1 MKKRIFKQGAALMLA
16 AALALPA
23 NVVPAEI
30 LDQKTGTEKPHI
42 VLNQEAPI
50 EKATDSNAKKEELT
64 GTKVEIPDR
73 KAEARQPHIML
84 NQENPI
90 EKATDSNAKQEKK
103 EEQIIYNTG
112 SFNVHVVSAED
123 FAKDLGDAYFEE
135 DGSYTINI
143 PEENPFFPYEV
154 QFTYDGKTENEWFM
168 NPEDSIEIDGHTF
181 YVSASFD
188 GTAVTQMTLD
198 VAGQEVVVYPKEK
211 EFTDGDGVA
220 LMSLLPLEKRNL
232 SVDLSGFSPI
242 ELSRVKVASIF
253 TGDYQLS
260 KTDAIMWKSSYSD
273 HYGVI
278 PEANSWE
285 LDLSHN
291 LSGNSRVSLEMIVGE
306 PDQLAASNIRYYLDI
321 SITDPGKWLTASV
334 KRQKEDGSTENLEIS
349 NEYYSDNGDWK
360 FEGLDKKDPV
370 SENHRFNVYI
380 DNYKGAEDQLFQVSV
395 KLNLDQFKNSAISKL
410 YLIEDGSKKGDYKM
424 TLTEDGGEWYLN
436 FSAKPHSYGWT
447 DIVASDSTGEEIGF
461 YELRIHFGMY
471 AEARDYISERL
482 YDKNGDYIS
491 YETDYI
497 DREYES
503 YDSWENSTY
512 EYDEYEVNLE
522 PGYAVDDEYR
532 LVMHYVKAKETSTSK
547 VLGAY
552 VGKYKTLEEAQKAGA
567 SDISKALFDRSV
579 GYAADFS
586 KGIYLSVFVGED
598 DEATPRLFGWHIT
611 TKFEIDLSNST
622 LVWFDGLLDSAGNRV
637 TSEVLKTNNDDYAD
651 YNYITILV
659 DADTDL
665 TKLAPVFSTDK
676 GIKLYTDKEEISGVS
691 LHDFSKGPVHY
702 TASAENSKNSKN
714 YWLNI
719 IKVKQG
725 ESWLY
730 MNSLTD
736 ENAGTKEENGV
747 VYTTREVM
755 LNGIHDYE
763 HRILLA
769 NMGTE
774 DLTKLSVEAAG
785 SSFDSGDVILDD
797 YWTLK
802 GKHDLSGFQGFG
814 SKEDMNLAK
823 IKLEIGTESEANGA
837 DLDGTLTIKE
847 NGKTI
852 MVITLTGV
860 IGDPGIVTKKIPDAV
875 KYVHYGSMIQNSNK
889 YDFNTVSYKI
899 KNGKLPSG
907 MELKPN
913 GELYGVPLETGEFTF
928 TVQMSNSYRGFRT
941 SSREFTLKVAD
952 NTDANVDSAVDQG
965 YDLKERVPNILLS
978 DNNDYT
984 MTSIG
989 VIEEWDNLTLDGK
1002 RLVEGVD
1009 FDAKSGSTRLTIR
1022 SQTLKANNQ
1031 VGTHTL
1037 SAEFREK
1044 GTGTLKRAA
1053 QNYKV
1058 STKSSG
1064 GSSSGGHSSSGR
1076 ATVRA
1081 DYGNIGAD
1089 GAWVQ
1094 DAKGWKCKAAD
1105 GTWYTNCWKEL
1116 TYQNEKSWYRFD
1128 AQGYLVTGW
1137 YQDNGTWYYMNPKS
1151 DGKLGKM
1158 MTGWQYINDIWY
1170 YFTENAGDKQ
1180 GAMFC
1185 KRWAEVPYNGTV
1197 EWYYFDENGTM
1208 KTDWLTQDENK
1219 FYLYPIADG
1228 TRGRM
1233 LTGWQKIGDNWYYF
1247 HEESDGN
1254 KGVLARRTKIGNYYV
1269 NSDGVWAK

>member
-1 MKKRIFKQGAALMLA
+1 MKKRIFKQGMALMLA

-30 LDQKTGTEKPHI
+30 LDQQTETELPHI
-42 VLNQEAPI
+42 VLNQETPD
-50 EKATDSNAKKEELT
+50 EKVTDSDAKEKEEQT
-64 GTKVEIPDR
+64 GTQTETKKKTEV
-73 KAEARQPHIML
+73 
-84 NQENPI
+84 N
-90 EKATDSNAKQEKK
+90 ATETA
-103 EEQIIYNTG
+103 EQIIYNTG
-112 SFNVHVVSAED
+112 SFNVHVVSEED
-123 FAKDLGDAYFEE
+123 FENDLGDAYFEE

-188 GTAVTQMTLD
+188 GTAVTQLTMD

-220 LMSLLPLEKRNL
+220 LMSLLPLEERNL
-232 SVDLSGFSPI
+232 SLDLSGFTPI
-242 ELSRVKVASIF
+242 ELACVKPATVFKGENQIGTETEILWKPRDSRDNYESDPDSVGVVAMDLAFNTSGA
-253 TGDYQLS
+253 TS
-260 KTDAIMWKSSYSD
+260 T
-273 HYGVI
+273 
-278 PEANSWE
+278 SW
-285 LDLSHN
+285 
-291 LSGNSRVSLEMIVGE
+291 EMIVGN
-306 PDQLAASNIRYYLDI
+306 PDQLDASNIRYYVDI
-321 SITDPGKWLTASV
+321 AVTD
-334 KRQKEDGSTENLEIS
+334 TENWLIPTVTIH
-349 NEYYSDNGDWK
+349 NDDGTTKNVTVTDAYYSDHTFYRRMRRMFVYVPTEEVKGNPEMTVSLKINSDL
-360 FEGLDKKDPV
+360 FERSVISKIETHSLSDKVPYEAVKKDDGCWYIEV
-370 SENHRFNVYI
+370 TGKRDRLHNVGFYMNGYDKNDQVLGDAI
-380 DNYKGAEDQLFQVSV
+380 DFS
-395 KLNLDQFKNSAISKL
+395 L
-410 YLIEDGSKKGDYKM
+410 YLSSE
-424 TLTEDGGEWYLN
+424 
-436 FSAKPHSYGWT
+436 
-447 DIVASDSTGEEIGF
+447 SDHVYTS
-461 YELRIHFGMY
+461 
-471 AEARDYISERL
+471 L
-482 YDKNGDYIS
+482 YDKTGNNIS
-491 YETDYI
+491 YST
-497 DREYES
+497 
-503 YDSWENSTY
+503 SWE
-512 EYDEYEVNLE
+512 EDEEDPWMEEKLIYNL
-522 PGYAVDDEYR
+522 GASYADNDTYR
-532 LVMHYVKAKETSTSK
+532 LVLTFEKAVATSENQII
-547 VLGAY
+547 GAFIGRY
-552 VGKYKTLEEAQKAGA
+552 ESLDAAKAAGA
-567 SDISKALFDRSV
+567 VDVKESLFNQTQ
-579 GYAADFS
+579 GYEADFS
-586 KGIYLSVFVGED
+586 KGVYVSVFSGKAD
-598 DEATPRLFGWHIT
+598 DDSRKLKRYVWHIYT
-611 TKFEIDLSNST
+611 RSEAFLDNST
-622 LVWFDGLLDSAGNRV
+622 AVSFNGINDAQGNYV
-637 TSEVLKTNNDDYAD
+637 ACKVLNPSYGDYKDDYAD
-651 YNYITILV
+651 FSYITILV
-659 DADTDL
+659 GEDTDL
-665 TKLAPVFSTDK
+665 TSLAPVFTMQN
-676 GIKLYTDKEEISGVS
+676 GMKLYTNKEEISGQS
-691 LHDFSKGPVHY
+691 LHDFSNGPVHY
-702 TASAENSKNSKN
+702 TASAENSKNAKN
-714 YWLNI
+714 YWLQI
-719 IKVKQG
+719 IKPKQN

-730 MNSLTD
+730 MNSLAD
-736 ENAGTKEENGV
+736 ESSDTREENGV
-747 VYTTREVM
+747 VYTTREAM
-755 LNGIHDYE
+755 LNSIHDYE
-763 HRILLA
+763 HRIILA
-769 NMGTE
+769 NMGTKA
-774 DLTKLSVEAAG
+774 LSKLSVEAEGAL
-785 SSFDSGDVILDD
+785 FDSWVVTLDN

-802 GKHDLSGFQGFG
+802 GEHDLSGYQGLG
-814 SKEDMNLAK
+814 YDELANLAK
-823 IKLEIGTESEANGA
+823 LKLVYDGDEINGQ
-837 DLDGTLTIKE
+837 DLTGTLTIKE
-847 NGKTI
+847 AGKPI
-852 MVITLTGV
+852 MVINLTGV
-860 IGDPGIVTKKIPDAV
+860 VGDPGIVTTEIPEAV

-899 KNGKLPSG
+899 TDGKLPSG

-928 TVQMSNSYRGFRT
+928 TVQMKNSYSEFANVT
-941 SSREFTLKVAD
+941 KEFTLKVVD

-984 MTSIG
+984 MTSVG

-1044 GTGTLKRAA
+1044 GTGNLKRAA

-1170 YFTENAGDKQ
+1170 YFTENADDKQ

>member
-1 MKKRIFKQGAALMLA
+1 MKKRIFKQGMALMLA

-30 LDQKTGTEKPHI
+30 LDQQTETELPHI
-42 VLNQEAPI
+42 VLNQETPD
-50 EKATDSNAKKEELT
+50 EKVTDSDAKEKEEQT
-64 GTKVEIPDR
+64 GTQTETKTKTEV
-73 KAEARQPHIML
+73 
-84 NQENPI
+84 N
-90 EKATDSNAKQEKK
+90 ATETA
-103 EEQIIYNTG
+103 EQIIYNTG
-112 SFNVHVVSAED
+112 SFNVHVVSEED
-123 FAKDLGDAYFEE
+123 FENDLGDACFEE

-188 GTAVTQMTLD
+188 GTAVTQLTMD
-198 VAGQEVVVYPKEK
+198 VGGQEVVVYPKEK

-220 LMSLLPLEKRNL
+220 LMSLLPLEERNL
-232 SVDLSGFSPI
+232 SLDLSGFTPI
-242 ELSRVKVASIF
+242 ELACVKPATVFKGENQIGTETEILWKPRDSRDNYESDPDSVGVVAMDLAFNTSGA
-253 TGDYQLS
+253 TS
-260 KTDAIMWKSSYSD
+260 T
-273 HYGVI
+273 
-278 PEANSWE
+278 SW
-285 LDLSHN
+285 
-291 LSGNSRVSLEMIVGE
+291 EMIVGN
-306 PDQLAASNIRYYLDI
+306 PDQLDASNIRYYVDI
-321 SITDPGKWLTASV
+321 AVTD
-334 KRQKEDGSTENLEIS
+334 TENWLIPTVTIH
-349 NEYYSDNGDWK
+349 NDDGTTKNVTVTDAYYSDYAFSRRMHVDVPTEEVKGNTEMTVSLKINSDL
-360 FEGLDKKDPV
+360 FERSVISKIETHSLSSEVSPEAVKKDDGWYLEITGERSRISHSV
-370 SENHRFNVYI
+370 FRMNGYDKN
-380 DNYKGAEDQLFQVSV
+380 DQVLGDAF
-395 KLNLDQFKNSAISKL
+395 DFKL
-410 YLIEDGSKKGDYKM
+410 YLSSE
-424 TLTEDGGEWYLN
+424 
-436 FSAKPHSYGWT
+436 
-447 DIVASDSTGEEIGF
+447 SDHIYTS
-461 YELRIHFGMY
+461 
-471 AEARDYISERL
+471 L
-482 YDKNGDYIS
+482 YDKTGNSIS
-491 YETDYI
+491 YST
-497 DREYES
+497 
-503 YDSWENSTY
+503 SWE
-512 EYDEYEVNLE
+512 EDEEDPWMEEKLVYNL
-522 PGYAVDDEYR
+522 GASYADNDTYR
-532 LVMHYVKAKETSTSK
+532 LVLTFEKAVATSENQII
-547 VLGAY
+547 GAFIGRY
-552 VGKYKTLEEAQKAGA
+552 ESIDAAKAAGA
-567 SDISKALFDRSV
+567 VDVKESLFNQTQ
-579 GYAADFS
+579 GYEADFS
-586 KGIYLSVFVGED
+586 KGVYVSVFSGKAD
-598 DEATPRLFGWHIT
+598 DDSRKLKRYVWHIYT
-611 TKFEIDLSNST
+611 RSEAFLDNST
-622 LVWFDGLLDSAGNRV
+622 AVSFYGINDAQGNYV
-637 TSEVLKTNNDDYAD
+637 ACKVLNPSYGDYKDDYAD
-651 YNYITILV
+651 FSYITILV
-659 DADTDL
+659 GEDTDL
-665 TKLAPVFSTDK
+665 TSLAPVFTMQN
-676 GIKLYTDKEEISGVS
+676 GMKLYTNKEEISGQS
-691 LHDFSKGPVHY
+691 LHDFSNGPVHY
-702 TASAENSKNSKN
+702 TASAENSKNAKN
-714 YWLNI
+714 YWLQI
-719 IKVKQG
+719 IKPKQG

-730 MNSLTD
+730 MNSLAD
-736 ENAGTKEENGV
+736 ESSDTREENGV
-747 VYTTREVM
+747 VYTTREAM
-755 LNGIHDYE
+755 LNSIHDYE
-763 HRILLA
+763 HRIILA
-769 NMGTE
+769 NMGTKA
-774 DLTKLSVEAAG
+774 LSKLSVEAEGAL
-785 SSFDSGDVILDD
+785 FDSWVVTLDN

-802 GKHDLSGFQGFG
+802 GEHDLSGYQGLG
-814 SKEDMNLAK
+814 YDELANLAK
-823 IKLEIGTESEANGA
+823 LKLVYDGDEINGQ
-837 DLDGTLTIKE
+837 DLTGTLTIKE
-847 NGKTI
+847 AGKPI
-852 MVITLTGV
+852 MVINLTGV
-860 IGDPGIVTKKIPDAV
+860 VGDPGIVTTEIPDAV

-899 KNGKLPSG
+899 TDGKLPSG

-928 TVQMSNSYRGFRT
+928 TVQMKNSYSEFANVT
-941 SSREFTLKVAD
+941 KEFTLKVVD

-1044 GTGTLKRAA
+1044 GTGNLKRAA
-1053 QNYKV
+1053 QNYRV
-1058 STKSSG
+1058 GRKSSG
-1064 GSSSGGHSSSGR
+1064 GSSGGGHSSSGR

-1105 GTWYTNCWKEL
+1105 GTWYTDCWKEL
-1116 TYQNEKSWYRFD
+1116 NYQNEKSWYRFD

-1137 YQDNGTWYYMNPKS
+1137 YQDNGTWYYLNPKS

-1254 KGVLARRTKIGNYYV
+1254 KGVLARRTIIGNYYV

>member
-1 MKKRIFKQGAALMLA
+1 MKKRIFKQGMALMLA

-30 LDQKTGTEKPHI
+30 LDQQTETELPHI
-42 VLNQEAPI
+42 VLNQETPD
-50 EKATDSNAKKEELT
+50 EKVTDSDAKEKEEQT
-64 GTKVEIPDR
+64 GTQTETKTKTEV
-73 KAEARQPHIML
+73 
-84 NQENPI
+84 N
-90 EKATDSNAKQEKK
+90 ATETA
-103 EEQIIYNTG
+103 EQIIYNTG
-112 SFNVHVVSAED
+112 SFNVHVVSEED
-123 FAKDLGDAYFEE
+123 FENDLGDACFEE

-188 GTAVTQMTLD
+188 GTAVTQLTMD
-198 VAGQEVVVYPKEK
+198 VGGQEVVVYPKEK

-220 LMSLLPLEKRNL
+220 LMSLLPLEERNL
-232 SVDLSGFSPI
+232 SLDLSGFTPI
-242 ELSRVKVASIF
+242 ELACVKPATVFKGENQIGTETEILWKPRDSRDNYESDPDSVGVVAMDLAFNTSGA
-253 TGDYQLS
+253 TS
-260 KTDAIMWKSSYSD
+260 T
-273 HYGVI
+273 
-278 PEANSWE
+278 SW
-285 LDLSHN
+285 
-291 LSGNSRVSLEMIVGE
+291 EMIVGN
-306 PDQLAASNIRYYLDI
+306 PDQLDASNIRYYVDI
-321 SITDPGKWLTASV
+321 AVTD
-334 KRQKEDGSTENLEIS
+334 TENWLIPTVTIH
-349 NEYYSDNGDWK
+349 NDDGTTKNVTVTDAYYSDYAFSRRMHVDVPTEEVKGNTEMTVSLKINSDL
-360 FEGLDKKDPV
+360 FERSVISKIETHSLSSEVSPEAVKKDDGWYLEITGERSRISHSV
-370 SENHRFNVYI
+370 FRMNGYDKN
-380 DNYKGAEDQLFQVSV
+380 DQVLGDAF
-395 KLNLDQFKNSAISKL
+395 DFKL
-410 YLIEDGSKKGDYKM
+410 YLSSE
-424 TLTEDGGEWYLN
+424 
-436 FSAKPHSYGWT
+436 
-447 DIVASDSTGEEIGF
+447 SDHIYTS
-461 YELRIHFGMY
+461 
-471 AEARDYISERL
+471 L
-482 YDKNGDYIS
+482 YDKTGNSIS
-491 YETDYI
+491 YST
-497 DREYES
+497 
-503 YDSWENSTY
+503 SWE
-512 EYDEYEVNLE
+512 EDEEDPWMEEKLVYNL
-522 PGYAVDDEYR
+522 GASYADNDTYR
-532 LVMHYVKAKETSTSK
+532 LVLTFEKAVATSENQII
-547 VLGAY
+547 GAFIGRY
-552 VGKYKTLEEAQKAGA
+552 ESIDAAKAAGA
-567 SDISKALFDRSV
+567 VDVKESLFNQTQ
-579 GYAADFS
+579 GYEADFS
-586 KGIYLSVFVGED
+586 KGVYVSVFSGKAD
-598 DEATPRLFGWHIT
+598 DDSRKLKRYVWHIYT
-611 TKFEIDLSNST
+611 RSEAFLDNST
-622 LVWFDGLLDSAGNRV
+622 AVSFYGINDAQGNYV
-637 TSEVLKTNNDDYAD
+637 ACKVLNPSYGDYKDDYAD
-651 YNYITILV
+651 FSYITILV
-659 DADTDL
+659 GEDTDL
-665 TKLAPVFSTDK
+665 TSLAPVFTMQN
-676 GIKLYTDKEEISGVS
+676 GMKLYTNKEEISGQS
-691 LHDFSKGPVHY
+691 LHDFSNGPVHY
-702 TASAENSKNSKN
+702 TASAENSKNAKN
-714 YWLNI
+714 YWLQI
-719 IKVKQG
+719 IKPKQG

-730 MNSLTD
+730 MNSLAD
-736 ENAGTKEENGV
+736 ESSDTREENGV
-747 VYTTREVM
+747 VYTTREAM
-755 LNGIHDYE
+755 LNSIHDYE
-763 HRILLA
+763 HRIILA
-769 NMGTE
+769 NMGTKA
-774 DLTKLSVEAAG
+774 LSKLSVEAEGAL
-785 SSFDSGDVILDD
+785 FDSWVVTLDN

-802 GKHDLSGFQGFG
+802 GEHDLSGYQGLG
-814 SKEDMNLAK
+814 YDELANLAK
-823 IKLEIGTESEANGA
+823 LKLVYDGDEINGQ
-837 DLDGTLTIKE
+837 DLTGTLTIKE
-847 NGKTI
+847 AGKPI
-852 MVITLTGV
+852 MVINLTGV
-860 IGDPGIVTKKIPDAV
+860 VGDPGIVTTEIPDAV

-899 KNGKLPSG
+899 TDGKLPSG

-928 TVQMSNSYRGFRT
+928 TVQMKNSYSEFANVT
-941 SSREFTLKVAD
+941 KEFTLKVVD

-1044 GTGTLKRAA
+1044 GTGNLKRAA
-1053 QNYKV
+1053 QNYRV
-1058 STKSSG
+1058 GRKSSG
-1064 GSSSGGHSSSGR
+1064 GSSGGGHSSSGR

-1105 GTWYTNCWKEL
+1105 GTWYTDCWKEL
-1116 TYQNEKSWYRFD
+1116 NYQNEKSWYRFD
-1128 AQGYLVTGW
+1128 AQRYLVTGW
-1137 YQDNGTWYYMNPKS
+1137 YQDNGTWYYLNPKS

>member
-1 MKKRIFKQGAALMLA
+1 MKKRIFKQGMALMLA

-30 LDQKTGTEKPHI
+30 LDQQTETELPHI
-42 VLNQEAPI
+42 VLNQETPD
-50 EKATDSNAKKEELT
+50 EKVTDSDAKEKEEQT
-64 GTKVEIPDR
+64 GTQTETKKKTEV
-73 KAEARQPHIML
+73 
-84 NQENPI
+84 N
-90 EKATDSNAKQEKK
+90 ATETA
-103 EEQIIYNTG
+103 EQIIYNTG

-123 FAKDLGDAYFEE
+123 FEKDLGDAYFEE

-188 GTAVTQMTLD
+188 GTAVTQLTMD
-198 VAGQEVVVYPKEK
+198 VGGQEVVVYPKEK

-220 LMSLLPLEKRNL
+220 LMSLLPLEERNL
-232 SVDLSGFSPI
+232 SLDLSGFTPI
-242 ELSRVKVASIF
+242 ELACVKPATVFKGENQIGTETEILWKPRDSRDNYESDPDSVGVVAMDLAFNTSGA
-253 TGDYQLS
+253 TS
-260 KTDAIMWKSSYSD
+260 T
-273 HYGVI
+273 
-278 PEANSWE
+278 SW
-285 LDLSHN
+285 
-291 LSGNSRVSLEMIVGE
+291 EMIVGN
-306 PDQLAASNIRYYLDI
+306 PDQLDASNIRYYVDI
-321 SITDPGKWLTASV
+321 AVTD
-334 KRQKEDGSTENLEIS
+334 TENWLIPTVTIH
-349 NEYYSDNGDWK
+349 NDDGTTKNVTVTDAYYSDYAFSRRMHVDVPTEEVKGNTEMTVSLKINSDL
-360 FEGLDKKDPV
+360 FERSVISKIETHSLSSEVSPEAVKKDDGWYLEITGERSRISHSV
-370 SENHRFNVYI
+370 FRMNGYDKN
-380 DNYKGAEDQLFQVSV
+380 DQVLGDAF
-395 KLNLDQFKNSAISKL
+395 DFKL
-410 YLIEDGSKKGDYKM
+410 YLSSE
-424 TLTEDGGEWYLN
+424 
-436 FSAKPHSYGWT
+436 
-447 DIVASDSTGEEIGF
+447 SDHIYTS
-461 YELRIHFGMY
+461 
-471 AEARDYISERL
+471 L
-482 YDKNGDYIS
+482 YDKTGNSIS
-491 YETDYI
+491 YST
-497 DREYES
+497 
-503 YDSWENSTY
+503 SWE
-512 EYDEYEVNLE
+512 EDEEDPWMEEKLVYNL
-522 PGYAVDDEYR
+522 GASYADNDTYR
-532 LVMHYVKAKETSTSK
+532 LVLTFEKAVATSENQII
-547 VLGAY
+547 GAFIGRY
-552 VGKYKTLEEAQKAGA
+552 ESIDAAKAAGA
-567 SDISKALFDRSV
+567 VDVKESLFNQTQ
-579 GYAADFS
+579 GYEADFS
-586 KGIYLSVFVGED
+586 KGVYVSVFSGKAD
-598 DEATPRLFGWHIT
+598 DDSRKLKRYVWHIYT
-611 TKFEIDLSNST
+611 RSEAFLDNST
-622 LVWFDGLLDSAGNRV
+622 AVSFYGINDAQGNYV
-637 TSEVLKTNNDDYAD
+637 ACKVLNPSYGDYKDDYAD
-651 YNYITILV
+651 FSYITILV
-659 DADTDL
+659 GEDTDL
-665 TKLAPVFSTDK
+665 TSLAPVFTMQN
-676 GIKLYTDKEEISGVS
+676 GMKLYTNKEEISGQS
-691 LHDFSKGPVHY
+691 LHDFSNGPVHY
-702 TASAENSKNSKN
+702 TASAENSKNAKN
-714 YWLNI
+714 YWLQI
-719 IKVKQG
+719 IKPKQG

-730 MNSLTD
+730 MNSLAD
-736 ENAGTKEENGV
+736 ESSDTREENGV
-747 VYTTREVM
+747 VYTTREAM
-755 LNGIHDYE
+755 LNSIHDYE
-763 HRILLA
+763 HRIILA
-769 NMGTE
+769 NMGTKA
-774 DLTKLSVEAAG
+774 LSKLSVEAEGAL
-785 SSFDSGDVILDD
+785 FDSWVVTLDN

-802 GKHDLSGFQGFG
+802 GEHDLSGYQGLG
-814 SKEDMNLAK
+814 YDELANLAK
-823 IKLEIGTESEANGA
+823 LKLVYDGDEINGQ
-837 DLDGTLTIKE
+837 DLTGTLTIKE
-847 NGKTI
+847 AGKPI
-852 MVITLTGV
+852 MVINLTGV
-860 IGDPGIVTKKIPDAV
+860 VGDPGIVTTEIPDAV

-899 KNGKLPSG
+899 TDGKLPSG

-928 TVQMSNSYRGFRT
+928 TVQMKNSYSEFANVT
-941 SSREFTLKVAD
+941 KEFTLKVVD

-1044 GTGTLKRAA
+1044 GTGNLKRAA
-1053 QNYKV
+1053 QNYRV
-1058 STKSSG
+1058 GRKSSG
-1064 GSSSGGHSSSGR
+1064 GSSGGGHSSSGR

-1105 GTWYTNCWKEL
+1105 GTWYTDCWKEL
-1116 TYQNEKSWYRFD
+1116 NYQNEKSWYRFD

-1137 YQDNGTWYYMNPKS
+1137 YQDNGTWYYLNPKS

>member
-1 MKKRIFKQGAALMLA
+1 MKKRIFKQGMALMLA

-30 LDQKTGTEKPHI
+30 LDQQTETELPHI
-42 VLNQEAPI
+42 VLNQETPD
-50 EKATDSNAKKEELT
+50 EKVTDSDAKEKEEQT
-64 GTKVEIPDR
+64 GTQTETKTKTEV
-73 KAEARQPHIML
+73 
-84 NQENPI
+84 N
-90 EKATDSNAKQEKK
+90 ATETA
-103 EEQIIYNTG
+103 EQIIYNTG
-112 SFNVHVVSAED
+112 SFNVHVVSEED
-123 FAKDLGDAYFEE
+123 FENDLGDACFEE

-188 GTAVTQMTLD
+188 GTAVTQLTMD
-198 VAGQEVVVYPKEK
+198 VGGQEVVVYPKEK

-220 LMSLLPLEKRNL
+220 LMSLLPLEERNL
-232 SVDLSGFSPI
+232 SLDLSGFTPI
-242 ELSRVKVASIF
+242 ELACVKPATVFKGENQIGTETEILWKPRDSRDNYESDPDSVGVVAMDLAFNTSGA
-253 TGDYQLS
+253 TS
-260 KTDAIMWKSSYSD
+260 T
-273 HYGVI
+273 
-278 PEANSWE
+278 SW
-285 LDLSHN
+285 
-291 LSGNSRVSLEMIVGE
+291 EMIVGN
-306 PDQLAASNIRYYLDI
+306 PDQLDASNIRYYVDI
-321 SITDPGKWLTASV
+321 AVTD
-334 KRQKEDGSTENLEIS
+334 TENWLIPTVTIH
-349 NEYYSDNGDWK
+349 NDDGTTKNVTVTDAYYSDYAFSRRMHVDVPTEEVKGNTEMTVSLKINSDL
-360 FEGLDKKDPV
+360 FERSVISKIETHSLSSEVSPEAVKKDDGWYLEITGERSRISHSV
-370 SENHRFNVYI
+370 FRMNGYDKN
-380 DNYKGAEDQLFQVSV
+380 DQVLGDAF
-395 KLNLDQFKNSAISKL
+395 DFKL
-410 YLIEDGSKKGDYKM
+410 YLSSE
-424 TLTEDGGEWYLN
+424 
-436 FSAKPHSYGWT
+436 
-447 DIVASDSTGEEIGF
+447 SDHIYTS
-461 YELRIHFGMY
+461 
-471 AEARDYISERL
+471 L
-482 YDKNGDYIS
+482 YDKTGNSIS
-491 YETDYI
+491 YST
-497 DREYES
+497 
-503 YDSWENSTY
+503 SWE
-512 EYDEYEVNLE
+512 EDEEDPWMEEKLVYNL
-522 PGYAVDDEYR
+522 GASYADNDTYR
-532 LVMHYVKAKETSTSK
+532 LVLTFEKAVATSENQII
-547 VLGAY
+547 GAFIGRY
-552 VGKYKTLEEAQKAGA
+552 ESIDAAKAAGA
-567 SDISKALFDRSV
+567 VDVKESLFNQTQ
-579 GYAADFS
+579 GYEADFS
-586 KGIYLSVFVGED
+586 KGVYVSVFSGKAD
-598 DEATPRLFGWHIT
+598 DDSRKLKRYVWHIYT
-611 TKFEIDLSNST
+611 RSEAFLDNST
-622 LVWFDGLLDSAGNRV
+622 AVSFYGINDAQGNYV
-637 TSEVLKTNNDDYAD
+637 ACKVLNPSYGDYKDDYAD
-651 YNYITILV
+651 FSYITILV
-659 DADTDL
+659 GEDTDL
-665 TKLAPVFSTDK
+665 TSLAPVFTMQN
-676 GIKLYTDKEEISGVS
+676 GMKLYTNKEEISGQS
-691 LHDFSKGPVHY
+691 LHDFSNGPVHY
-702 TASAENSKNSKN
+702 TASAENSKNAKN
-714 YWLNI
+714 YWLQI
-719 IKVKQG
+719 IKPKQG

-730 MNSLTD
+730 MNSLAD
-736 ENAGTKEENGV
+736 ESSDTREENGV
-747 VYTTREVM
+747 VYTTREAM
-755 LNGIHDYE
+755 LNSIHDYE
-763 HRILLA
+763 HRIILA
-769 NMGTE
+769 NMGTKA
-774 DLTKLSVEAAG
+774 LSKLSVEAEGAL
-785 SSFDSGDVILDD
+785 FDSWVVTLDN

-802 GKHDLSGFQGFG
+802 GEHDLSGYQGLG
-814 SKEDMNLAK
+814 YDELANLAK
-823 IKLEIGTESEANGA
+823 LKLVYDGDEINGQ
-837 DLDGTLTIKE
+837 DLTGTLTIKE
-847 NGKTI
+847 AGKPI
-852 MVITLTGV
+852 MVINLTGV
-860 IGDPGIVTKKIPDAV
+860 VGDPGIVTTEIPDAV

-899 KNGKLPSG
+899 TDGKLPSG

-928 TVQMSNSYRGFRT
+928 TVQMKNSYSEFANVT
-941 SSREFTLKVAD
+941 KEFTLKVVD

-984 MTSIG
+984 MTSVG

-1044 GTGTLKRAA
+1044 GTGNLKRAA
-1053 QNYKV
+1053 QNYRV
-1058 STKSSG
+1058 GRKSSG
-1064 GSSSGGHSSSGR
+1064 GSSGGGHSSSGR

-1105 GTWYTNCWKEL
+1105 GTWYTDCWKEL
-1116 TYQNEKSWYRFD
+1116 NYQNEKSWYRFD

-1137 YQDNGTWYYMNPKS
+1137 YQDNGTWYYLNPKS

>member
-1 MKKRIFKQGAALMLA
+1 MKKRIFKQGMALMLA

-30 LDQKTGTEKPHI
+30 LDQQTETELPHI
-42 VLNQEAPI
+42 VLNQETPD
-50 EKATDSNAKKEELT
+50 EKVTDSDAKEKEEQT
-64 GTKVEIPDR
+64 GTQTE
-73 KAEARQPHIML
+73 
-84 NQENPI
+84 
-90 EKATDSNAKQEKK
+90 TKK
-103 EEQIIYNTG
+103 KTEVNTTETAEQIIYNTG

-123 FAKDLGDAYFEE
+123 FENDLGDAYFEE

-188 GTAVTQMTLD
+188 GTAVTQLTME

-211 EFTDGDGVA
+211 EFTDGDDVA
-220 LMSLLPLEKRNL
+220 LMSLLPLKERNL
-232 SVDLSGFSPI
+232 FVDLSGFSPI
-242 ELSRVKVASIF
+242 ELTYVKAASIF
-253 TGDYQLS
+253 KGENQLS
-260 KTDAIMWKSSYSD
+260 DTSAILWKRRNYSWD
-273 HYGVI
+273 HYNEKD
-278 PEANSWE
+278 EAKASYI
-285 LDLSHN
+285 N
-291 LSGNSRVSLEMIVGE
+291 LSYGTSGSTSTDWEMIVGE
-306 PDQLAASNIRYYLDI
+306 NDQLAASNIRYYVNAKV
-321 SITDPGKWLTASV
+321 TDSSSWLSASV
-334 KRQKEDGSTENLEIS
+334 KLKNDDGTTENLDVIRTQYSDSGYRIEIPHRA
-349 NEYYSDNGDWK
+349 NIYYSNSDK
-360 FEGLDKKDPV
+360 ARFKELLVSLKLD
-370 SENHRFNVYI
+370 
-380 DNYKGAEDQLFQVSV
+380 
-395 KLNLDQFKNSAISKL
+395 LDQFSKSSIADIKISTTSKGYAITNDGNAWYLSWSTKGLRSMYVVIDAFDSKAQQIGSFKL
-410 YLIEDGSKKGDYKM
+410 YPHVGSR
-424 TLTEDGGEWYLN
+424 
-436 FSAKPHSYGWT
+436 
-447 DIVASDSTGEEIGF
+447 TG
-461 YELRIHFGMY
+461 
-471 AEARDYISERL
+471 SVSVSL
-482 YDKNGDYIS
+482 YD
-491 YETDYI
+491 TDGNYVSHNS
-497 DREYES
+497 RWE
-503 YDSWENSTY
+503 DSEDSDEWEKY
-512 EYDEYEVNLE
+512 VLNLE
-522 PGYAVDDEYR
+522 PGYAVNDNYR
-532 LVMHYVKAKETSTSK
+532 LVMTFSKADETSANQ

-552 VGKYKTLEEAQKAGA
+552 VGKYVTINEVKAA
-567 SDISKALFDRSV
+567 NAVDIKDSLFDQSK
-579 GYAADFS
+579 GYVADFS
-586 KGIYLSVFVGED
+586 KGVYLSVFVGEKD
-598 DEATPRLFGWHIT
+598 TKYPRLFAYYVFT
-611 TKFEIDLSNST
+611 ESESVLSDST
-622 LVWFDGLLDSAGNRV
+622 LVYFYDVKDSEGNNV
-637 TSEVLKTNNDDYAD
+637 NDCKVLNPSYGDYEDDYGD
-651 YNYITILV
+651 FSYVTILV
-659 DADTDL
+659 DEDADL
-665 TKLAPVFSTDK
+665 TSLAPVFSTDK

-785 SSFDSGDVILDD
+785 SSFNSGDVVLDD

-823 IKLEIGTESEANGA
+823 IKLEVGTESEANGT

-860 IGDPGIVTKKIPDAV
+860 IGDPGIVTKEIPDAV

-889 YDFNTVSYKI
+889 YDFNTVSYRI
-899 KNGKLPSG
+899 TDGELPSG

-913 GELYGVPLETGEFTF
+913 GELYGVPLVTGEFTF
-928 TVQMSNSYRGFRT
+928 TVEMSNSYRDFGT
-941 SSREFTLKVAD
+941 SSREFTLKVVD

-965 YDLKERVPNILLS
+965 YELKERVPEILLS
-978 DNNDYT
+978 DNKDYT

-1044 GTGTLKRAA
+1044 GTGNLKRAA

-1170 YFTENAGDKQ
+1170 YFTENADDKQ

>member
-1 MKKRIFKQGAALMLA
+1 MIKRIFKQGMALMLA

-30 LDQKTGTEKPHI
+30 LDQQTETELPHI
-42 VLNQEAPI
+42 VLNQETPD
-50 EKATDSNAKKEELT
+50 EKVTDSDAKEKEEQT
-64 GTKVEIPDR
+64 GTQTE
-73 KAEARQPHIML
+73 
-84 NQENPI
+84 
-90 EKATDSNAKQEKK
+90 TKK
-103 EEQIIYNTG
+103 KTEVNTTETAEQIIYNTG

-123 FAKDLGDAYFEE
+123 FENDLGDAYFEE

-188 GTAVTQMTLD
+188 GTAVTQMTMD
-198 VAGQEVVVYPKEK
+198 VAGQEVVVYPEKK
-211 EFTDGDGVA
+211 EFTDGDDVA
-220 LMSLLPLEKRNL
+220 LMSLLPLEERNL
-232 SVDLSGFSPI
+232 SLDLSGFTPI
-242 ELSRVKVASIF
+242 ELACVKPATVFKGENQIGTETEILWKPRDSRDNYESDPDSVGVVAMDLAFNTSGA
-253 TGDYQLS
+253 TS
-260 KTDAIMWKSSYSD
+260 T
-273 HYGVI
+273 
-278 PEANSWE
+278 SW
-285 LDLSHN
+285 
-291 LSGNSRVSLEMIVGE
+291 EMIVGN
-306 PDQLAASNIRYYLDI
+306 PDQLDASNIRYYVDI
-321 SITDPGKWLTASV
+321 AVTD
-334 KRQKEDGSTENLEIS
+334 TENWLIPTVTIH
-349 NEYYSDNGDWK
+349 NDDGTTKNVTVTDAYYSDYAFSRRMHVDVPTEEVKGNTEMTGSLKINSDL
-360 FEGLDKKDPV
+360 FERSVISKIETHSLSSEVSPEAVKKDDGWYLEITGERSRISHSV
-370 SENHRFNVYI
+370 FRMNGYDKN
-380 DNYKGAEDQLFQVSV
+380 DQVLGDAF
-395 KLNLDQFKNSAISKL
+395 DFKL
-410 YLIEDGSKKGDYKM
+410 YLSSE
-424 TLTEDGGEWYLN
+424 
-436 FSAKPHSYGWT
+436 
-447 DIVASDSTGEEIGF
+447 SDHIYTS
-461 YELRIHFGMY
+461 
-471 AEARDYISERL
+471 L
-482 YDKNGDYIS
+482 YDKTGNSIS
-491 YETDYI
+491 YST
-497 DREYES
+497 
-503 YDSWENSTY
+503 SWE
-512 EYDEYEVNLE
+512 EDEEDPWMEEKLVYNL
-522 PGYAVDDEYR
+522 GASYADNDTYR
-532 LVMHYVKAKETSTSK
+532 LVLTFEKAVATSENQII
-547 VLGAY
+547 GAFIGRY
-552 VGKYKTLEEAQKAGA
+552 ESIDAAKAAGA
-567 SDISKALFDRSV
+567 VDVKESLFNQTQ
-579 GYAADFS
+579 GYEADFS
-586 KGIYLSVFVGED
+586 KGVYVSVFSGKAD
-598 DEATPRLFGWHIT
+598 DDSRKLKRYVWHIYT
-611 TKFEIDLSNST
+611 RSEAFLDNST
-622 LVWFDGLLDSAGNRV
+622 AVSFYGINDAQGNYV
-637 TSEVLKTNNDDYAD
+637 ACKVLNPSYGDYKDDYAD
-651 YNYITILV
+651 FSYITILV
-659 DADTDL
+659 GEDTDL
-665 TKLAPVFSTDK
+665 TSLAPVFTMQN
-676 GIKLYTDKEEISGVS
+676 GMKLYTNKEEISGQS
-691 LHDFSKGPVHY
+691 LHDFSNGPVHY
-702 TASAENSKNSKN
+702 TASAENSKNAKN
-714 YWLNI
+714 YWLQI
-719 IKVKQG
+719 IKPKQG

-730 MNSLTD
+730 MNSLAD
-736 ENAGTKEENGV
+736 ESSDTREENGV
-747 VYTTREVM
+747 VYTTREAM
-755 LNGIHDYE
+755 LNSIHDYE
-763 HRILLA
+763 HRIILA
-769 NMGTE
+769 NMGTKA
-774 DLTKLSVEAAG
+774 LSKLSVEAEGAL
-785 SSFDSGDVILDD
+785 FDSWVVTLDN

-802 GKHDLSGFQGFG
+802 GEHDLSGYQGLG
-814 SKEDMNLAK
+814 YDELANLAK
-823 IKLEIGTESEANGA
+823 LKLVYDGDEINGQ
-837 DLDGTLTIKE
+837 DLTGTLTIKE
-847 NGKTI
+847 AGKPI
-852 MVITLTGV
+852 MVINLTGV
-860 IGDPGIVTKKIPDAV
+860 VGDPGIVTTEIPDAV

-899 KNGKLPSG
+899 TDGKLPSG

-928 TVQMSNSYRGFRT
+928 TVQMKNSYSEFANVT
-941 SSREFTLKVAD
+941 KEFTLKVVD

-1044 GTGTLKRAA
+1044 GTGNLKRAA
-1053 QNYKV
+1053 QNYRV
-1058 STKSSG
+1058 GRKSSG
-1064 GSSSGGHSSSGR
+1064 GSSGGGHSSSGR

-1105 GTWYTNCWKEL
+1105 GTWYTDCWKEL
-1116 TYQNEKSWYRFD
+1116 NYQNEKSWYRFD

-1137 YQDNGTWYYMNPKS
+1137 YQDNGTWYYLNPKS

>member
-1 MKKRIFKQGAALMLA
+1 MKKRIFKQGMALMLA

-30 LDQKTGTEKPHI
+30 LDQQTETELPHI
-42 VLNQEAPI
+42 VLNQETPD
-50 EKATDSNAKKEELT
+50 EKVTDSDAKEKEEQT
-64 GTKVEIPDR
+64 GTQTETKKKTEV
-73 KAEARQPHIML
+73 
-84 NQENPI
+84 N
-90 EKATDSNAKQEKK
+90 ATETA
-103 EEQIIYNTG
+103 EQIIYNTG
-112 SFNVHVVSAED
+112 SFNVHVVSEED
-123 FAKDLGDAYFEE
+123 FENDLGDAYFEE

-188 GTAVTQMTLD
+188 GTAVTELTMD

-220 LMSLLPLEKRNL
+220 LMSLLPLEERNL
-232 SVDLSGFSPI
+232 SLDLSGFTPI
-242 ELSRVKVASIF
+242 ELACAKPATVFKGENQIGTETEILWKPRDSRDNYESDPDSVGVVAMDLAFNTSGA
-253 TGDYQLS
+253 TS
-260 KTDAIMWKSSYSD
+260 T
-273 HYGVI
+273 
-278 PEANSWE
+278 SW
-285 LDLSHN
+285 
-291 LSGNSRVSLEMIVGE
+291 EMIVGN
-306 PDQLAASNIRYYLDI
+306 PDQLDASNIRYYVDI
-321 SITDPGKWLTASV
+321 AVTD
-334 KRQKEDGSTENLEIS
+334 TENWLIPTVTIH
-349 NEYYSDNGDWK
+349 NDDGTTKNVTVTDAYYSDHTFYRRMRRMFVYVPTEEVKGNPEMTVSLKINSDL
-360 FEGLDKKDPV
+360 FERSVISKIETHSLSDKVPYEAVKKDDGCWYIEV
-370 SENHRFNVYI
+370 TGKRDRLHNVGFYMNGYDKNDQVLGDAI
-380 DNYKGAEDQLFQVSV
+380 DFS
-395 KLNLDQFKNSAISKL
+395 L
-410 YLIEDGSKKGDYKM
+410 YLSSE
-424 TLTEDGGEWYLN
+424 
-436 FSAKPHSYGWT
+436 
-447 DIVASDSTGEEIGF
+447 SDHVYTS
-461 YELRIHFGMY
+461 
-471 AEARDYISERL
+471 L
-482 YDKNGDYIS
+482 YDKTGNNIS
-491 YETDYI
+491 YST
-497 DREYES
+497 
-503 YDSWENSTY
+503 SWE
-512 EYDEYEVNLE
+512 EDEEDPWMEEKLIYNL
-522 PGYAVDDEYR
+522 GASYADNDTYR
-532 LVMHYVKAKETSTSK
+532 LVLTFEKAVATSENQII
-547 VLGAY
+547 GAFIGRY
-552 VGKYKTLEEAQKAGA
+552 ESLDAAKAAGA
-567 SDISKALFDRSV
+567 VDVKESLFNQTQ
-579 GYAADFS
+579 GYEADFS
-586 KGIYLSVFVGED
+586 KGVYVSVFSGKAD
-598 DEATPRLFGWHIT
+598 DDSRKLKRYVWHIYT
-611 TKFEIDLSNST
+611 RSEAFLDNST
-622 LVWFDGLLDSAGNRV
+622 AVSFNGINDAQGNYV
-637 TSEVLKTNNDDYAD
+637 ACKVLNPSYGDYKDDYAD
-651 YNYITILV
+651 FSYITILV
-659 DADTDL
+659 GEDTDL
-665 TKLAPVFSTDK
+665 TSLAPVFTMQN
-676 GIKLYTDKEEISGVS
+676 GMKLYTNKEEISGQS
-691 LHDFSKGPVHY
+691 LHDFSNGPVHY
-702 TASAENSKNSKN
+702 TASAENSKNAKN
-714 YWLNI
+714 YWLQI
-719 IKVKQG
+719 IKPKQN

-730 MNSLTD
+730 MNSLAD
-736 ENAGTKEENGV
+736 ESSDTREENGV
-747 VYTTREVM
+747 VYTTREAM
-755 LNGIHDYE
+755 LNSIHDYE
-763 HRILLA
+763 HRIILA
-769 NMGTE
+769 NMGTKA
-774 DLTKLSVEAAG
+774 LSKLSVEAEGAL
-785 SSFDSGDVILDD
+785 FDSWVVTLDN

-802 GKHDLSGFQGFG
+802 GEHDLSGYQGLVYD
-814 SKEDMNLAK
+814 ELANLAK
-823 IKLEIGTESEANGA
+823 LKLVYDGDEINGQ
-837 DLDGTLTIKE
+837 DLTGTLTIKE
-847 NGKTI
+847 AGKPI
-852 MVITLTGV
+852 MVINLTGV
-860 IGDPGIVTKKIPDAV
+860 VGDPGIVTTEIPEAV

-899 KNGKLPSG
+899 TDGKLPSG

-928 TVQMSNSYRGFRT
+928 TVQMKNSYSEFANVT
-941 SSREFTLKVAD
+941 KEFTLKVVD

-965 YDLKERVPNILLS
+965 YDLKERVPDILLS

-1044 GTGTLKRAA
+1044 GTGNLKRAA
-1053 QNYKV
+1053 QNYRV
-1058 STKSSG
+1058 GRKSSG

-1081 DYGNIGAD
+1081 DVGNIGAD

-1137 YQDNGTWYYMNPKS
+1137 YQDNGTWYYLNPKS

-1180 GAMFC
+1180 GTMFC
-1185 KRWAEVPYNGTV
+1185 KRWAELPYNGTV

>member
-1 MKKRIFKQGAALMLA
+1 
-16 AALALPA
+16 
-23 NVVPAEI
+23 
-30 LDQKTGTEKPHI
+30 
-42 VLNQEAPI
+42 
-50 EKATDSNAKKEELT
+50 
-64 GTKVEIPDR
+64 
-73 KAEARQPHIML
+73 
-84 NQENPI
+84 
-90 EKATDSNAKQEKK
+90 
-103 EEQIIYNTG
+103 
-112 SFNVHVVSAED
+112 
-123 FAKDLGDAYFEE
+123 
-135 DGSYTINI
+135 
-143 PEENPFFPYEV
+143 
-154 QFTYDGKTENEWFM
+154 
-168 NPEDSIEIDGHTF
+168 
-181 YVSASFD
+181 
-188 GTAVTQMTLD
+188 
-198 VAGQEVVVYPKEK
+198 
-211 EFTDGDGVA
+211 
-220 LMSLLPLEKRNL
+220 
-232 SVDLSGFSPI
+232 
-242 ELSRVKVASIF
+242 
-253 TGDYQLS
+253 
-260 KTDAIMWKSSYSD
+260 
-273 HYGVI
+273 
-278 PEANSWE
+278 
-285 LDLSHN
+285 
-291 LSGNSRVSLEMIVGE
+291 
-306 PDQLAASNIRYYLDI
+306 
-321 SITDPGKWLTASV
+321 
-334 KRQKEDGSTENLEIS
+334 
-349 NEYYSDNGDWK
+349 
-360 FEGLDKKDPV
+360 
-370 SENHRFNVYI
+370 
-380 DNYKGAEDQLFQVSV
+380 
-395 KLNLDQFKNSAISKL
+395 
-410 YLIEDGSKKGDYKM
+410 M

-461 YELRIHFGMY
+461 YELRTHYGMY

-532 LVMHYVKAKETSTSK
+532 LVMHYVKAEEASTSK

-552 VGKYKTLEEAQKAGA
+552 VGKYKTLEDAQKAGA
-567 SDISKALFDRSV
+567 SDISKALFDHSV

-598 DEATPRLFGWHIT
+598 DEVTPRLFGWHIT

-665 TKLAPVFSTDK
+665 TKLAPVFSTGK

-785 SSFDSGDVILDD
+785 SSFDSGDVVLDD

-823 IKLEIGTESEANGA
+823 IKLEVGTESEANGA

-860 IGDPGIVTKKIPDAV
+860 IGDPGIVTKEIPDAV

-984 MTSIG
+984 MTSVG

-1058 STKSSG
+1058 TKNTTSG
-1064 GSSSGGHSSSGR
+1064 GSSGGHSSSGGSGR
-1076 ATVRA
+1076 ATVKA
-1081 DYGNIGAD
+1081 DIKTAGAD
-1089 GAWVQ
+1089 GAWFQ
-1094 DAKGWKCKAAD
+1094 DANGWKCKAAD

-1137 YQDNGTWYYMNPKS
+1137 YLDNGEWYYMNPNS

-1158 MTGWQYINDIWY
+1158 MTGWQYINNIWY
-1170 YFTENAGDKQ
+1170 YLNEKTDGRQ
-1180 GAMFC
+1180 GAMYHNT
-1185 KRWAEVPYNGTV
+1185 WAQLPYNGTV

-1208 KTDWLTQDENK
+1208 MTEWLTQAENK
-1219 FYLYPIADG
+1219 YYLYPIADG

-1254 KGVLARRTKIGNYYV
+1254 KGVMARRTKIGKYYV
-1269 NSDGVWAK
+1269 NTDGVWAK

>member
-1 MKKRIFKQGAALMLA
+1 MKKRIFKQGMALMLA

-30 LDQKTGTEKPHI
+30 LDQQTETELPHI
-42 VLNQEAPI
+42 VLNQETPD
-50 EKATDSNAKKEELT
+50 EKVTDSDAKEKEEQT
-64 GTKVEIPDR
+64 GTQTETKTKTEV
-73 KAEARQPHIML
+73 
-84 NQENPI
+84 N
-90 EKATDSNAKQEKK
+90 ATETA
-103 EEQIIYNTG
+103 EQIIYNTG
-112 SFNVHVVSAED
+112 SFNVHVVSEED
-123 FAKDLGDAYFEE
+123 FENDLGDACFEE

-188 GTAVTQMTLD
+188 GTAVTQLTMD
-198 VAGQEVVVYPKEK
+198 VGGQEVVVYPKEK

-220 LMSLLPLEKRNL
+220 LMSLLPLEERNL
-232 SVDLSGFSPI
+232 SLDLSGFTPI
-242 ELSRVKVASIF
+242 ELACVKPATVFKGENQIGTETEILWKPRDSRDNYESDPDSVGVVAMDLAFNTSGA
-253 TGDYQLS
+253 TS
-260 KTDAIMWKSSYSD
+260 T
-273 HYGVI
+273 
-278 PEANSWE
+278 SW
-285 LDLSHN
+285 
-291 LSGNSRVSLEMIVGE
+291 EMIVGN
-306 PDQLAASNIRYYLDI
+306 PDQLDASNIRYYVDI
-321 SITDPGKWLTASV
+321 AVTD
-334 KRQKEDGSTENLEIS
+334 TENWLIPTVTIH
-349 NEYYSDNGDWK
+349 NDDGTTKNVTVTDAYYSDYAFSRRMHVDVPTEEVKGNTEMTVSLKINSDL
-360 FEGLDKKDPV
+360 FERSVISKIETHSLSSEVSPEAVKKDDGWYLEITGERSRISHSV
-370 SENHRFNVYI
+370 FRMNGYDKN
-380 DNYKGAEDQLFQVSV
+380 DQVLGDAF
-395 KLNLDQFKNSAISKL
+395 DFKL
-410 YLIEDGSKKGDYKM
+410 YLSSE
-424 TLTEDGGEWYLN
+424 
-436 FSAKPHSYGWT
+436 
-447 DIVASDSTGEEIGF
+447 SDHIYTS
-461 YELRIHFGMY
+461 
-471 AEARDYISERL
+471 L
-482 YDKNGDYIS
+482 YDKTGNSIS
-491 YETDYI
+491 YST
-497 DREYES
+497 
-503 YDSWENSTY
+503 SWE
-512 EYDEYEVNLE
+512 EDEEDPWMEEKLVYNL
-522 PGYAVDDEYR
+522 GASYADNDTYR
-532 LVMHYVKAKETSTSK
+532 LVLTFEKAVATSENQII
-547 VLGAY
+547 GAFIGRY
-552 VGKYKTLEEAQKAGA
+552 ESIDAAKAAGA
-567 SDISKALFDRSV
+567 VDVKESLFNQTQ
-579 GYAADFS
+579 GYEADFS
-586 KGIYLSVFVGED
+586 KGVYVSVFSGKAD
-598 DEATPRLFGWHIT
+598 DDSRKLKRYVWHIYT
-611 TKFEIDLSNST
+611 RSEAFLDNST
-622 LVWFDGLLDSAGNRV
+622 AVSFYGINDAQGNYV
-637 TSEVLKTNNDDYAD
+637 ACKVLNPSYGDYKDDYAD
-651 YNYITILV
+651 FSYITILV
-659 DADTDL
+659 GEDTDL
-665 TKLAPVFSTDK
+665 TSLAPVFTMQN
-676 GIKLYTDKEEISGVS
+676 GMKLYTNKEEISGQS
-691 LHDFSKGPVHY
+691 LHDFSNGPVHY
-702 TASAENSKNSKN
+702 TASAENSKNAKN
-714 YWLNI
+714 YWLQI
-719 IKVKQG
+719 IKPKQG

-730 MNSLTD
+730 MNSLAD
-736 ENAGTKEENGV
+736 ESSDTREENGV
-747 VYTTREVM
+747 VYTTREAM
-755 LNGIHDYE
+755 LNSIHDYE
-763 HRILLA
+763 HRIILA
-769 NMGTE
+769 NMGTKA
-774 DLTKLSVEAAG
+774 LSKLSVEAEGAL
-785 SSFDSGDVILDD
+785 FDSWVVTLDN

-802 GKHDLSGFQGFG
+802 GEHDLSGYQGLG
-814 SKEDMNLAK
+814 YDELANLAK
-823 IKLEIGTESEANGA
+823 LKLVYDGDEINGQ
-837 DLDGTLTIKE
+837 DLTGTLTIKE
-847 NGKTI
+847 AGKPI
-852 MVITLTGV
+852 MVINLTGV
-860 IGDPGIVTKKIPDAV
+860 VGDPGIVTTEIPDAV

-899 KNGKLPSG
+899 TDGKLPSG

-928 TVQMSNSYRGFRT
+928 TVQMKNSYSEFANVT
-941 SSREFTLKVAD
+941 KEFTLKVVD

-1044 GTGTLKRAA
+1044 GTGNLKRAA
-1053 QNYKV
+1053 QNYRV
-1058 STKSSG
+1058 GRKSSG
-1064 GSSSGGHSSSGR
+1064 GSSGGGHSSSGR

-1081 DYGNIGAD
+1081 DVGNIGAD

-1137 YQDNGTWYYMNPKS
+1137 YQENGTWYYLNPKS

-1185 KRWAEVPYNGTV
+1185 KRWAELPYNGTV

>member
-1 MKKRIFKQGAALMLA
+1 MKKRIFKQGMALMLA

-30 LDQKTGTEKPHI
+30 LDQQTETELPHI
-42 VLNQEAPI
+42 VLNQETPD
-50 EKATDSNAKKEELT
+50 EKVTDSDAKEKEEQT
-64 GTKVEIPDR
+64 GTQTETKKKTEV
-73 KAEARQPHIML
+73 
-84 NQENPI
+84 N
-90 EKATDSNAKQEKK
+90 ATETA
-103 EEQIIYNTG
+103 EQIIYNTG

-123 FAKDLGDAYFEE
+123 FEKDLGDAYFEE

-188 GTAVTQMTLD
+188 GTAVTQMTMD
-198 VAGQEVVVYPKEK
+198 VAGQEVVVYPEKK
-211 EFTDGDGVA
+211 EFTDGDDVA
-220 LMSLLPLEKRNL
+220 LMSLLPLEERNL
-232 SVDLSGFSPI
+232 SLDLSGFTPI
-242 ELSRVKVASIF
+242 ELACVKPATVFKGENQIGTETEILWKPRDSRDNYESDPDSVGVVAMDLAFNTSGA
-253 TGDYQLS
+253 TS
-260 KTDAIMWKSSYSD
+260 T
-273 HYGVI
+273 
-278 PEANSWE
+278 SW
-285 LDLSHN
+285 
-291 LSGNSRVSLEMIVGE
+291 EMIVGN
-306 PDQLAASNIRYYLDI
+306 PDQLDASNIRYYVDI
-321 SITDPGKWLTASV
+321 AVTD
-334 KRQKEDGSTENLEIS
+334 TENWLIPTVTIH
-349 NEYYSDNGDWK
+349 NDDGTTKNVTVTDAYYSDYAFSRRMHVDVPTEEVKGNTEMTVSLKINSDL
-360 FEGLDKKDPV
+360 FERSVISKIETHSLSSEVSPEAVKKDDGWYLEITGERSRISHSV
-370 SENHRFNVYI
+370 FRMNGYDKN
-380 DNYKGAEDQLFQVSV
+380 DQVLGDAF
-395 KLNLDQFKNSAISKL
+395 DFKL
-410 YLIEDGSKKGDYKM
+410 YLSSE
-424 TLTEDGGEWYLN
+424 
-436 FSAKPHSYGWT
+436 
-447 DIVASDSTGEEIGF
+447 SDHIYTS
-461 YELRIHFGMY
+461 
-471 AEARDYISERL
+471 L
-482 YDKNGDYIS
+482 YDKTGNSIS
-491 YETDYI
+491 YST
-497 DREYES
+497 
-503 YDSWENSTY
+503 SWE
-512 EYDEYEVNLE
+512 EDEEDPWMEEKLVYNL
-522 PGYAVDDEYR
+522 GASYADNDTYR
-532 LVMHYVKAKETSTSK
+532 LVLTFEKAVATSENQII
-547 VLGAY
+547 GAFIGRY
-552 VGKYKTLEEAQKAGA
+552 ESIDAAKAAGA
-567 SDISKALFDRSV
+567 VDVKESLFNQTQ
-579 GYAADFS
+579 GYEADFS
-586 KGIYLSVFVGED
+586 KGVYVSVFSGKAD
-598 DEATPRLFGWHIT
+598 DDSRKLKRYVWHIYT
-611 TKFEIDLSNST
+611 RSEAFLDNST
-622 LVWFDGLLDSAGNRV
+622 AVSFYGINDAQGNYV
-637 TSEVLKTNNDDYAD
+637 ACKVLNPSYGDYKDDYAD
-651 YNYITILV
+651 FSYITILV
-659 DADTDL
+659 GEDTDL
-665 TKLAPVFSTDK
+665 TSLAPVFTMQN
-676 GIKLYTDKEEISGVS
+676 GMKLYTNKEEISGQS
-691 LHDFSKGPVHY
+691 LHDFSNGPVHY
-702 TASAENSKNSKN
+702 TASAENSKNAKN
-714 YWLNI
+714 YWLQI
-719 IKVKQG
+719 IKPKQG

-730 MNSLTD
+730 MNSLAD
-736 ENAGTKEENGV
+736 ESSDTREENGV
-747 VYTTREVM
+747 VYTTREAM
-755 LNGIHDYE
+755 LNSIHDYE
-763 HRILLA
+763 HRIILA
-769 NMGTE
+769 NMGTKA
-774 DLTKLSVEAAG
+774 LSKLSVEAEGAL
-785 SSFDSGDVILDD
+785 FDSWVVTLDN

-802 GKHDLSGFQGFG
+802 GEHDLSGYQGLG
-814 SKEDMNLAK
+814 YDELANLAK
-823 IKLEIGTESEANGA
+823 LKLVYDGDEINGQ
-837 DLDGTLTIKE
+837 DLTGTLTIKE
-847 NGKTI
+847 AGKPI
-852 MVITLTGV
+852 MVINLTGV
-860 IGDPGIVTKKIPDAV
+860 VGDPGIVTTEIPDAV

-899 KNGKLPSG
+899 TDGKLPSG

-928 TVQMSNSYRGFRT
+928 TVQMKNSYSEFANVT
-941 SSREFTLKVAD
+941 KEFTLKVVD

-1044 GTGTLKRAA
+1044 GTGNLKRAA
-1053 QNYKV
+1053 QNYRV
-1058 STKSSG
+1058 GRKSSG
-1064 GSSSGGHSSSGR
+1064 GSSGGGHSSSGR

-1105 GTWYTNCWKEL
+1105 GTWYTDCWKEL
-1116 TYQNEKSWYRFD
+1116 NYQNEKSWYRFD

-1137 YQDNGTWYYMNPKS
+1137 YQDNGTWYYLNPKS

>member
-1 MKKRIFKQGAALMLA
+1 MKKRIFKQGMALMLA

-30 LDQKTGTEKPHI
+30 LDQQTETELPHI
-42 VLNQEAPI
+42 VLNQETPD
-50 EKATDSNAKKEELT
+50 EKVTDSDAKEKEEQT
-64 GTKVEIPDR
+64 GTQTE
-73 KAEARQPHIML
+73 
-84 NQENPI
+84 
-90 EKATDSNAKQEKK
+90 TKK
-103 EEQIIYNTG
+103 KTEVNTTETAEQIIYNTG

-123 FAKDLGDAYFEE
+123 FENDLGDAYFEE

-188 GTAVTQMTLD
+188 GTAVTQMTMD
-198 VAGQEVVVYPKEK
+198 VAGQEVVVYPEKK
-211 EFTDGDGVA
+211 EFTDGDDVA
-220 LMSLLPLEKRNL
+220 LMSLLPLEERNL
-232 SVDLSGFSPI
+232 SLDLSGFTPI
-242 ELSRVKVASIF
+242 ELACVKPATVFKGENQIGTETEILWKPRDSRDNYESDPDSVGVVAMDLAFNTSGA
-253 TGDYQLS
+253 TS
-260 KTDAIMWKSSYSD
+260 T
-273 HYGVI
+273 
-278 PEANSWE
+278 SW
-285 LDLSHN
+285 
-291 LSGNSRVSLEMIVGE
+291 EMIVGN
-306 PDQLAASNIRYYLDI
+306 PDQLDASNIRYYVDI
-321 SITDPGKWLTASV
+321 AVTD
-334 KRQKEDGSTENLEIS
+334 TENWLIPTVTIH
-349 NEYYSDNGDWK
+349 NDDGTTKNVTVTDAYYSDYAFSRRMHVDVPTEEVKGNTEMTVSLKINSDL
-360 FEGLDKKDPV
+360 FERSVISKIETHSLSSEVSPEAVKKDDGWYLEITGERSRISHSV
-370 SENHRFNVYI
+370 FRMNGYDKN
-380 DNYKGAEDQLFQVSV
+380 DQVLGDAF
-395 KLNLDQFKNSAISKL
+395 DFKL
-410 YLIEDGSKKGDYKM
+410 YLSSE
-424 TLTEDGGEWYLN
+424 
-436 FSAKPHSYGWT
+436 
-447 DIVASDSTGEEIGF
+447 SDHIYTS
-461 YELRIHFGMY
+461 
-471 AEARDYISERL
+471 L
-482 YDKNGDYIS
+482 YDKTGNSIS
-491 YETDYI
+491 YST
-497 DREYES
+497 
-503 YDSWENSTY
+503 SWE
-512 EYDEYEVNLE
+512 EDEEDPWMEEKLVYNL
-522 PGYAVDDEYR
+522 GASYADNDTYR
-532 LVMHYVKAKETSTSK
+532 LVLTFEKAVATSENQII
-547 VLGAY
+547 GAFIGRY
-552 VGKYKTLEEAQKAGA
+552 ESIDAAKAAGA
-567 SDISKALFDRSV
+567 VDVKESLFNQTQ
-579 GYAADFS
+579 GYEADFS
-586 KGIYLSVFVGED
+586 KGVYVSVFSGKAD
-598 DEATPRLFGWHIT
+598 DDSRKLKRYVWHIYT
-611 TKFEIDLSNST
+611 RSEAFLDNST
-622 LVWFDGLLDSAGNRV
+622 AVSFYGINDAQGNYV
-637 TSEVLKTNNDDYAD
+637 ACKVLNPSYGDYKDDYAD
-651 YNYITILV
+651 FSYITILV
-659 DADTDL
+659 GEDTDL
-665 TKLAPVFSTDK
+665 TSLAPVFTMQN
-676 GIKLYTDKEEISGVS
+676 GMKLYTNKEEISGQS
-691 LHDFSKGPVHY
+691 LHDFSNGPVHY
-702 TASAENSKNSKN
+702 TASAENSKNAKN
-714 YWLNI
+714 YWLQI
-719 IKVKQG
+719 IKPKQG

-730 MNSLTD
+730 MNSLAD
-736 ENAGTKEENGV
+736 ESSDTREENGV
-747 VYTTREVM
+747 VYTTREAM
-755 LNGIHDYE
+755 LNSIHDYE
-763 HRILLA
+763 HRIILA
-769 NMGTE
+769 NMGTKA
-774 DLTKLSVEAAG
+774 LSKLSVEAEGAL
-785 SSFDSGDVILDD
+785 FDSWVVTLDN

-802 GKHDLSGFQGFG
+802 GEHDLSGYQGLG
-814 SKEDMNLAK
+814 YDELANLAK
-823 IKLEIGTESEANGA
+823 LKLVYDGDEINGQ
-837 DLDGTLTIKE
+837 DLTGTLTIKE
-847 NGKTI
+847 AGKPI
-852 MVITLTGV
+852 MVINLTGV
-860 IGDPGIVTKKIPDAV
+860 VGDPGIVTTEIPDAV

-899 KNGKLPSG
+899 TDGKLPSG

-928 TVQMSNSYRGFRT
+928 TVQMKNSYSEFANVT
-941 SSREFTLKVAD
+941 KEFTLKVVD

-1044 GTGTLKRAA
+1044 GTGNLKRAA
-1053 QNYKV
+1053 QNYRV
-1058 STKSSG
+1058 GRKSSG
-1064 GSSSGGHSSSGR
+1064 GSSGGGHSSSGR

-1105 GTWYTNCWKEL
+1105 GTWYTDCWKEL
-1116 TYQNEKSWYRFD
+1116 NYQNEKSWYRFD

-1137 YQDNGTWYYMNPKS
+1137 YQDNGTWYYLNPKS

-1170 YFTENAGDKQ
+1170 YFTENADDKQ

>member
-1 MKKRIFKQGAALMLA
+1 MKKRIFKQGMALMLA

-30 LDQKTGTEKPHI
+30 LDQQTETELPHI
-42 VLNQEAPI
+42 VLNQETPD
-50 EKATDSNAKKEELT
+50 EKVTDSDAKEKEEQT
-64 GTKVEIPDR
+64 GTQTE
-73 KAEARQPHIML
+73 
-84 NQENPI
+84 
-90 EKATDSNAKQEKK
+90 TKK
-103 EEQIIYNTG
+103 KTEVNTTETAEQIIYNTG

-123 FAKDLGDAYFEE
+123 FENDLGDAYFEE

-188 GTAVTQMTLD
+188 GTAVTQMTMD
-198 VAGQEVVVYPKEK
+198 VAGQEVVVYPEKK
-211 EFTDGDGVA
+211 EFTDGDDVA
-220 LMSLLPLEKRNL
+220 LMSLLPLEERNL
-232 SVDLSGFSPI
+232 SLDLSGFTPI
-242 ELSRVKVASIF
+242 ELACVKPATVFKGENQIGTETEILWKPRDSRDNYESDPDSVGVVAMDLAFNTSGA
-253 TGDYQLS
+253 TS
-260 KTDAIMWKSSYSD
+260 T
-273 HYGVI
+273 
-278 PEANSWE
+278 SW
-285 LDLSHN
+285 
-291 LSGNSRVSLEMIVGE
+291 EMIVGN
-306 PDQLAASNIRYYLDI
+306 PDQLDASNIRYYVDI
-321 SITDPGKWLTASV
+321 AVTD
-334 KRQKEDGSTENLEIS
+334 TENWLIPTVTIH
-349 NEYYSDNGDWK
+349 NDDGTTKNVTVTDAYYSDYAFSRRMHVDVPTEEVKGNTEMTVSLKINSDL
-360 FEGLDKKDPV
+360 FERSVISKIETHSLSSEVSPEAVKKDDGWYLEITGERSRISHSV
-370 SENHRFNVYI
+370 FRMNGYDKN
-380 DNYKGAEDQLFQVSV
+380 DQVLGDAF
-395 KLNLDQFKNSAISKL
+395 DFKL
-410 YLIEDGSKKGDYKM
+410 YLSSE
-424 TLTEDGGEWYLN
+424 
-436 FSAKPHSYGWT
+436 
-447 DIVASDSTGEEIGF
+447 SDHIYTS
-461 YELRIHFGMY
+461 
-471 AEARDYISERL
+471 L
-482 YDKNGDYIS
+482 YDKTGNSIS
-491 YETDYI
+491 YST
-497 DREYES
+497 
-503 YDSWENSTY
+503 SWE
-512 EYDEYEVNLE
+512 EDEEDPWMEEKFVYNL
-522 PGYAVDDEYR
+522 GASYADNDTYR
-532 LVMHYVKAKETSTSK
+532 LVLTFEKAVATSENQII
-547 VLGAY
+547 GAFIGRY
-552 VGKYKTLEEAQKAGA
+552 ESIDAAKAAGA
-567 SDISKALFDRSV
+567 VDVKESLFNQTQ
-579 GYAADFS
+579 GYEADFS
-586 KGIYLSVFVGED
+586 KGVYVSVFSGKAD
-598 DEATPRLFGWHIT
+598 DDSRKLKRYVWHIYT
-611 TKFEIDLSNST
+611 RSEAFLDNST
-622 LVWFDGLLDSAGNRV
+622 AVSFYGINDAQGNYV
-637 TSEVLKTNNDDYAD
+637 ACKVLNPSYGDYKDDYAD
-651 YNYITILV
+651 FSYITILV
-659 DADTDL
+659 GEDTDL
-665 TKLAPVFSTDK
+665 TSLAPVFTMQN
-676 GIKLYTDKEEISGVS
+676 GMKLYTNKEEISGQS
-691 LHDFSKGPVHY
+691 LHDFSNGPVHY
-702 TASAENSKNSKN
+702 TASAENSKNAKN
-714 YWLNI
+714 YWLQI
-719 IKVKQG
+719 IKPKQG

-730 MNSLTD
+730 MNSLAD
-736 ENAGTKEENGV
+736 ESSDTREENGV
-747 VYTTREVM
+747 VYTTREAM
-755 LNGIHDYE
+755 LNSIHDYE
-763 HRILLA
+763 HRIILA
-769 NMGTE
+769 NMGTKA
-774 DLTKLSVEAAG
+774 LSKLSVEAEGAL
-785 SSFDSGDVILDD
+785 FDSWVVTLDN

-802 GKHDLSGFQGFG
+802 GEHDLSGYQGLG
-814 SKEDMNLAK
+814 YDELANLAK
-823 IKLEIGTESEANGA
+823 LKLVYDGDEINGQ
-837 DLDGTLTIKE
+837 DLTGTLTIKE
-847 NGKTI
+847 AGKPI
-852 MVITLTGV
+852 MVINLTGV
-860 IGDPGIVTKKIPDAV
+860 VGDPGIVTTEIPDAV

-899 KNGKLPSG
+899 TDGKLPSG

-928 TVQMSNSYRGFRT
+928 TVQMKNSYSEFANVT
-941 SSREFTLKVAD
+941 KEFTLKVVD

-1044 GTGTLKRAA
+1044 GTGNLKRAA
-1053 QNYKV
+1053 QNYRV
-1058 STKSSG
+1058 GRKSSG
-1064 GSSSGGHSSSGR
+1064 GSSGGGHSSSGR

-1105 GTWYTNCWKEL
+1105 GTWYTDCWKEL
-1116 TYQNEKSWYRFD
+1116 NYQNEKSWYRFD

-1137 YQDNGTWYYMNPKS
+1137 YQDNGTWYYLNPKS

>member
-1 MKKRIFKQGAALMLA
+1 MKKRIFKQGMALMLA

-30 LDQKTGTEKPHI
+30 LDQQTETELPHI
-42 VLNQEAPI
+42 VLNQETPD
-50 EKATDSNAKKEELT
+50 EKVTDSDAKEKEEQT
-64 GTKVEIPDR
+64 GTQTETKKKTEV
-73 KAEARQPHIML
+73 
-84 NQENPI
+84 N
-90 EKATDSNAKQEKK
+90 ATETA
-103 EEQIIYNTG
+103 EQIIYNTG

-123 FAKDLGDAYFEE
+123 FEKDLGDAYFEE

-188 GTAVTQMTLD
+188 GTAVTQLTMD
-198 VAGQEVVVYPKEK
+198 VGGQEVVVYPKEK

-220 LMSLLPLEKRNL
+220 LMSLLPLEERNL
-232 SVDLSGFSPI
+232 SLDLSGFTPI
-242 ELSRVKVASIF
+242 ELACVKPATVFKGENQIGTETEILWKPRDSRDNYESDPDSVGVVAMDLAFNTSGA
-253 TGDYQLS
+253 TS
-260 KTDAIMWKSSYSD
+260 T
-273 HYGVI
+273 
-278 PEANSWE
+278 SW
-285 LDLSHN
+285 
-291 LSGNSRVSLEMIVGE
+291 EMIVGN
-306 PDQLAASNIRYYLDI
+306 PDQLDASNIRYYVDI
-321 SITDPGKWLTASV
+321 AVTD
-334 KRQKEDGSTENLEIS
+334 TENWLIPTVTIH
-349 NEYYSDNGDWK
+349 NDDGTTKNVTVTDAYYSDHTFFYKWFRRMRVYVPTEEAKGNSEVTVSLKINSDL
-360 FEGLDKKDPV
+360 FEKSVISKIETHSLSNMASYVDVKKDDGWYLEITGERSRISHSV
-370 SENHRFNVYI
+370 FRMNGYDKN
-380 DNYKGAEDQLFQVSV
+380 DQVLGDAF
-395 KLNLDQFKNSAISKL
+395 DFKL
-410 YLIEDGSKKGDYKM
+410 YLSSE
-424 TLTEDGGEWYLN
+424 
-436 FSAKPHSYGWT
+436 
-447 DIVASDSTGEEIGF
+447 SDHIYTS
-461 YELRIHFGMY
+461 
-471 AEARDYISERL
+471 L
-482 YDKNGDYIS
+482 YDKTGNSIS
-491 YETDYI
+491 YST
-497 DREYES
+497 
-503 YDSWENSTY
+503 SWE
-512 EYDEYEVNLE
+512 EDEEDPWMEEKLVYNL
-522 PGYAVDDEYR
+522 GASYADNDTYR
-532 LVMHYVKAKETSTSK
+532 LVLTFEKAVATSENQII
-547 VLGAY
+547 GAFIGRY
-552 VGKYKTLEEAQKAGA
+552 ESIDAAKAAGA
-567 SDISKALFDRSV
+567 VDVKESLFNQTQ
-579 GYAADFS
+579 GYEADFS
-586 KGIYLSVFVGED
+586 KGVYVSVFSGKAD
-598 DEATPRLFGWHIT
+598 DDSRKLKRYVWHIYT
-611 TKFEIDLSNST
+611 RSEAFLDNST
-622 LVWFDGLLDSAGNRV
+622 AVSFYGINDAQGNYV
-637 TSEVLKTNNDDYAD
+637 ACKVLNPSYGDYKDDYAD
-651 YNYITILV
+651 FSYITILV
-659 DADTDL
+659 GEDTDL
-665 TKLAPVFSTDK
+665 TSLAPVFTMQN
-676 GIKLYTDKEEISGVS
+676 GMKLYTNKEEISGQS
-691 LHDFSKGPVHY
+691 LHDFSNGPVHY
-702 TASAENSKNSKN
+702 TASAENSKNAKN
-714 YWLNI
+714 YWLQI
-719 IKVKQG
+719 IKPKQG

-730 MNSLTD
+730 MNSLAD
-736 ENAGTKEENGV
+736 ESSDTREENGV
-747 VYTTREVM
+747 VYTTREAM
-755 LNGIHDYE
+755 LNSIHDYE
-763 HRILLA
+763 HRIILA
-769 NMGTE
+769 NMGTKA
-774 DLTKLSVEAAG
+774 LSKLSVEAEGAL
-785 SSFDSGDVILDD
+785 FDSGVVTLDY

-802 GKHDLSGFQGFG
+802 GEHDLSGYQGLG
-814 SKEDMNLAK
+814 YDELANLAK
-823 IKLEIGTESEANGA
+823 LKLVYDGDEINGQ
-837 DLDGTLTIKE
+837 DLTGTLTIKE
-847 NGKTI
+847 AGKPI
-852 MVITLTGV
+852 MVINLTGV
-860 IGDPGIVTKKIPDAV
+860 VGDPGIVTTEIPDAV

-889 YDFNTVSYKI
+889 YDFKTVSYKI
-899 KNGKLPSG
+899 TDGKLPSG

-928 TVQMSNSYRGFRT
+928 TVQMKNSYSEFANVT
-941 SSREFTLKVAD
+941 KEFTLKVVD

-1044 GTGTLKRAA
+1044 GTGNLKRAA
-1053 QNYKV
+1053 QNYRV
-1058 STKSSG
+1058 GRKSSG
-1064 GSSSGGHSSSGR
+1064 GSSGGGHSSSGR

-1105 GTWYTNCWKEL
+1105 GTWYTDCWKEL
-1116 TYQNEKSWYRFD
+1116 NYQNEKSWYRFD

-1137 YQDNGTWYYMNPKS
+1137 YQDNGTWYYLNPKS

>member
-1 MKKRIFKQGAALMLA
+1 MKKRIFKQGMALMLA

-30 LDQKTGTEKPHI
+30 LDQQTETELPHI
-42 VLNQEAPI
+42 VLNQETPD
-50 EKATDSNAKKEELT
+50 EKVTDSDAKEKEEQT
-64 GTKVEIPDR
+64 GTQTETKTKTKTEV
-73 KAEARQPHIML
+73 
-84 NQENPI
+84 N
-90 EKATDSNAKQEKK
+90 ATETA
-103 EEQIIYNTG
+103 EQIIYNTG
-112 SFNVHVVSAED
+112 SFNVHVVSEED
-123 FAKDLGDAYFEE
+123 FENDLGDACFEE

-188 GTAVTQMTLD
+188 GTAVTQLTMD
-198 VAGQEVVVYPKEK
+198 VGGQEVVVYPKEK

-220 LMSLLPLEKRNL
+220 LMSLLPLEERNL
-232 SVDLSGFSPI
+232 SLDLSGFTPI
-242 ELSRVKVASIF
+242 ELACVKPATVFKGENQIGTETEILWKPRDSRDNYESDPDSVGVVAMDLAFNTSGA
-253 TGDYQLS
+253 TS
-260 KTDAIMWKSSYSD
+260 T
-273 HYGVI
+273 
-278 PEANSWE
+278 SW
-285 LDLSHN
+285 
-291 LSGNSRVSLEMIVGE
+291 EMIVGN
-306 PDQLAASNIRYYLDI
+306 PDQLDASNIRYYVDI
-321 SITDPGKWLTASV
+321 AVTD
-334 KRQKEDGSTENLEIS
+334 TENWLIPTVTIH
-349 NEYYSDNGDWK
+349 NDDGTTKNVTVTDAYYSDYAFSRRMHVDVPTEEVKGNTEMTVSLKINSDL
-360 FEGLDKKDPV
+360 FERSVISKIETHSLSSEVSPEAVKKDDGWYLEITGERSRISHSV
-370 SENHRFNVYI
+370 FRMNGYDKN
-380 DNYKGAEDQLFQVSV
+380 DQVLGDAF
-395 KLNLDQFKNSAISKL
+395 DFKL
-410 YLIEDGSKKGDYKM
+410 YLSSE
-424 TLTEDGGEWYLN
+424 
-436 FSAKPHSYGWT
+436 
-447 DIVASDSTGEEIGF
+447 SDHIYTS
-461 YELRIHFGMY
+461 
-471 AEARDYISERL
+471 L
-482 YDKNGDYIS
+482 YDKTGNSIS
-491 YETDYI
+491 YST
-497 DREYES
+497 
-503 YDSWENSTY
+503 SWE
-512 EYDEYEVNLE
+512 EDEEDPWMEEKLVYNL
-522 PGYAVDDEYR
+522 GASYADNDTYR
-532 LVMHYVKAKETSTSK
+532 LVLTFEKAVATSENQII
-547 VLGAY
+547 GAFIGRY
-552 VGKYKTLEEAQKAGA
+552 ESIDAAKAAGA
-567 SDISKALFDRSV
+567 VDVKESLFNQTQ
-579 GYAADFS
+579 GYEADFS
-586 KGIYLSVFVGED
+586 KGVYVSVFSGKAD
-598 DEATPRLFGWHIT
+598 DDSRKLKRYVWHIYT
-611 TKFEIDLSNST
+611 RSEAFLDNST
-622 LVWFDGLLDSAGNRV
+622 AVSFYGINDAQGNYV
-637 TSEVLKTNNDDYAD
+637 ACKVLNPSYGDYKDDYAD
-651 YNYITILV
+651 FSYITILV
-659 DADTDL
+659 GEDTDL
-665 TKLAPVFSTDK
+665 TSLAPVFTMQN
-676 GIKLYTDKEEISGVS
+676 GMKLYTNKEEISGQS
-691 LHDFSKGPVHY
+691 LHDFSNGPVHY
-702 TASAENSKNSKN
+702 TASAENSKNAKN
-714 YWLNI
+714 YWLQI
-719 IKVKQG
+719 IKPKQG

-730 MNSLTD
+730 MNSLAD
-736 ENAGTKEENGV
+736 ESSDTREENGV
-747 VYTTREVM
+747 VYTTREAM
-755 LNGIHDYE
+755 LNSIHDYE
-763 HRILLA
+763 HRIILA
-769 NMGTE
+769 NMGTKA
-774 DLTKLSVEAAG
+774 LSKLSVEAEGAL
-785 SSFDSGDVILDD
+785 FDSWVVTLDN

-802 GKHDLSGFQGFG
+802 GEHDLSGYQGLG
-814 SKEDMNLAK
+814 YDELANLAK
-823 IKLEIGTESEANGA
+823 LKLVYDGDEINGQ
-837 DLDGTLTIKE
+837 DLTGTLTIKE
-847 NGKTI
+847 AGKPI
-852 MVITLTGV
+852 MVINLTGV
-860 IGDPGIVTKKIPDAV
+860 VGDPGIVTTEIPDAV

-899 KNGKLPSG
+899 TDGKLPSG

-928 TVQMSNSYRGFRT
+928 TVQMKNSYSEFANVT
-941 SSREFTLKVAD
+941 KEFTLKVVD

-1044 GTGTLKRAA
+1044 GTGNLKRAA
-1053 QNYKV
+1053 QNYRV
-1058 STKSSG
+1058 GRKSSG
-1064 GSSSGGHSSSGR
+1064 GSSGGGHSSSGR

-1105 GTWYTNCWKEL
+1105 GTWYTDCWKEL
-1116 TYQNEKSWYRFD
+1116 NYQNEKSWYRFD

-1137 YQDNGTWYYMNPKS
+1137 YQDNGTWYYLNPKS

>member
-1 MKKRIFKQGAALMLA
+1 M
-16 AALALPA
+16 
-23 NVVPAEI
+23 
-30 LDQKTGTEKPHI
+30 
-42 VLNQEAPI
+42 
-50 EKATDSNAKKEELT
+50 
-64 GTKVEIPDR
+64 
-73 KAEARQPHIML
+73 
-84 NQENPI
+84 
-90 EKATDSNAKQEKK
+90 
-103 EEQIIYNTG
+103 
-112 SFNVHVVSAED
+112 
-123 FAKDLGDAYFEE
+123 
-135 DGSYTINI
+135 
-143 PEENPFFPYEV
+143 
-154 QFTYDGKTENEWFM
+154 
-168 NPEDSIEIDGHTF
+168 
-181 YVSASFD
+181 
-188 GTAVTQMTLD
+188 
-198 VAGQEVVVYPKEK
+198 
-211 EFTDGDGVA
+211 
-220 LMSLLPLEKRNL
+220 
-232 SVDLSGFSPI
+232 
-242 ELSRVKVASIF
+242 
-253 TGDYQLS
+253 
-260 KTDAIMWKSSYSD
+260 
-273 HYGVI
+273 
-278 PEANSWE
+278 
-285 LDLSHN
+285 
-291 LSGNSRVSLEMIVGE
+291 
-306 PDQLAASNIRYYLDI
+306 
-321 SITDPGKWLTASV
+321 
-334 KRQKEDGSTENLEIS
+334 
-349 NEYYSDNGDWK
+349 
-360 FEGLDKKDPV
+360 
-370 SENHRFNVYI
+370 
-380 DNYKGAEDQLFQVSV
+380 
-395 KLNLDQFKNSAISKL
+395 
-410 YLIEDGSKKGDYKM
+410 
-424 TLTEDGGEWYLN
+424 
-436 FSAKPHSYGWT
+436 
-447 DIVASDSTGEEIGF
+447 
-461 YELRIHFGMY
+461 
-471 AEARDYISERL
+471 
-482 YDKNGDYIS
+482 
-491 YETDYI
+491 
-497 DREYES
+497 
-503 YDSWENSTY
+503 
-512 EYDEYEVNLE
+512 
-522 PGYAVDDEYR
+522 
-532 LVMHYVKAKETSTSK
+532 
-547 VLGAY
+547 
-552 VGKYKTLEEAQKAGA
+552 
-567 SDISKALFDRSV
+567 
-579 GYAADFS
+579 
-586 KGIYLSVFVGED
+586 
-598 DEATPRLFGWHIT
+598 
-611 TKFEIDLSNST
+611 
-622 LVWFDGLLDSAGNRV
+622 
-637 TSEVLKTNNDDYAD
+637 
-651 YNYITILV
+651 
-659 DADTDL
+659 
-665 TKLAPVFSTDK
+665 
-676 GIKLYTDKEEISGVS
+676 S

-785 SSFDSGDVILDD
+785 SSFNSGDVVLDD

-823 IKLEIGTESEANGA
+823 IKLEIGDESEANGE

-847 NGKTI
+847 DGKTI

-860 IGDPGIVTKKIPDAV
+860 VGDPGIVTKEIPDAV

-889 YDFNTVSYKI
+889 YDFNTVSYRI
-899 KNGKLPSG
+899 TDGELPSG

-913 GELYGVPLETGEFTF
+913 GELYGVPLVTGEFTF
-928 TVQMSNSYRGFRT
+928 TVEMSNSYRDFGT
-941 SSREFTLKVAD
+941 LSREFTLKVVD

-965 YDLKERVPNILLS
+965 YDLKERVPDILLS

-989 VIEEWDNLTLDGK
+989 VIEDWDNLTLDGK
-1002 RLVEGVD
+1002 RLVDGVD

-1044 GTGTLKRAA
+1044 GTGNLKRAA
-1053 QNYKV
+1053 QNYRV
-1058 STKSSG
+1058 CRKSSG
-1064 GSSSGGHSSSGR
+1064 GSSGGGHSSSGR

>member
-1 MKKRIFKQGAALMLA
+1 MKKRIFKQGMALMLA

-30 LDQKTGTEKPHI
+30 LDQQTETELPHI
-42 VLNQEAPI
+42 VLNQETPD
-50 EKATDSNAKKEELT
+50 EKVTDSDAKEKEEQT
-64 GTKVEIPDR
+64 GTQTETKTRTEV
-73 KAEARQPHIML
+73 
-84 NQENPI
+84 N
-90 EKATDSNAKQEKK
+90 ATETA
-103 EEQIIYNTG
+103 EQIIYNTG
-112 SFNVHVVSAED
+112 SFNVHVVSEED
-123 FAKDLGDAYFEE
+123 FENDLGDACFEE

-188 GTAVTQMTLD
+188 GTAVTQLTMD
-198 VAGQEVVVYPKEK
+198 VGGQEVVVYPKEK

-220 LMSLLPLEKRNL
+220 LMSLLPLEERNL
-232 SVDLSGFSPI
+232 SLDLSGFTPI
-242 ELSRVKVASIF
+242 ELAGVKPATVFKGENQIGTETEILWKLRNSRDNYES
-253 TGDYQLS
+253 YP
-260 KTDAIMWKSSYSD
+260 YSD
-273 HYGVI
+273 GVVVMDL
-278 PEANSWE
+278 ASNTSGATSTSW
-285 LDLSHN
+285 
-291 LSGNSRVSLEMIVGE
+291 EMIVGN
-306 PDQLAASNIRYYLDI
+306 PDQLDASNIRYYVDI
-321 SITDPGKWLTASV
+321 AVTD
-334 KRQKEDGSTENLEIS
+334 TENWLIPTVTIH
-349 NEYYSDNGDWK
+349 NDDGTTKNVTVTDAYYSDYSFNRWMRVYVPTEEVKGNPEMTVSLKINSDL
-360 FEGLDKKDPV
+360 FERSVISYINILGSTSKVPYETVKKDDGW
-370 SENHRFNVYI
+370 YI
-380 DNYKGAEDQLFQVSV
+380 E
-395 KLNLDQFKNSAISKL
+395 I
-410 YLIEDGSKKGDYKM
+410 
-424 TLTEDGGEWYLN
+424 TGEWSNIRPMRFSLGGYDENGQILGNVFSFMFYL
-436 FSAKPHSYGWT
+436 SSESDHIYT
-447 DIVASDSTGEEIGF
+447 D
-461 YELRIHFGMY
+461 
-471 AEARDYISERL
+471 L
-482 YDKNGDYIS
+482 YDKNGNNIS
-491 YETDYI
+491 YST
-497 DREYES
+497 
-503 YDSWENSTY
+503 SWE
-512 EYDEYEVNLE
+512 EDEEDPWMEEKLIYNL
-522 PGYAVDDEYR
+522 GASYKDNDTYR
-532 LVMHYVKAKETSTSK
+532 LVLTFEKAVTTSENQII
-547 VLGAY
+547 GAFIGRY
-552 VGKYKTLEEAQKAGA
+552 ESLDAAKAAGA
-567 SDISKALFDRSV
+567 VDVKESLFNQTQ
-579 GYAADFS
+579 GYEADFS
-586 KGIYLSVFVGED
+586 KGVYVSVFSGKAD
-598 DEATPRLFGWHIT
+598 DDSRKLKRYVWHIYT
-611 TKFEIDLSNST
+611 RSEAFLDNST
-622 LVWFDGLLDSAGNRV
+622 AVSFNGINDAQGNYV
-637 TSEVLKTNNDDYAD
+637 ACKVLNPSYGDYKDDYAD
-651 YNYITILV
+651 FSYITILV
-659 DADTDL
+659 GEDTDL
-665 TKLAPVFSTDK
+665 TSLAPVFTMQN
-676 GIKLYTDKEEISGVS
+676 GMKLYTNKEEISGQS
-691 LHDFSKGPVHY
+691 LHDFSNGPVHY
-702 TASAENSKNSKN
+702 TASAENSKNAKN
-714 YWLNI
+714 YWLQI
-719 IKVKQG
+719 IKPKQN

-730 MNSLTD
+730 MNSLAD
-736 ENAGTKEENGV
+736 ESSDTREENGV
-747 VYTTREVM
+747 VYTTREAM
-755 LNGIHDYE
+755 LNSIHDYE
-763 HRILLA
+763 HRIILA
-769 NMGTE
+769 NMGTKA
-774 DLTKLSVEAAG
+774 LSKLSVEAEGAL
-785 SSFDSGDVILDD
+785 FDSWVVTLDN

-802 GKHDLSGFQGFG
+802 GEHDLSGYQGLG
-814 SKEDMNLAK
+814 YDELANLAK
-823 IKLEIGTESEANGA
+823 LKLVYDGDEINGQ
-837 DLDGTLTIKE
+837 DLTGTLTIKE
-847 NGKTI
+847 AGKPI
-852 MVITLTGV
+852 MVINLTGV
-860 IGDPGIVTKKIPDAV
+860 VGDPGIVTTEIPEAV

-899 KNGKLPSG
+899 TDGKLPSG

-928 TVQMSNSYRGFRT
+928 TVQMKNSYSEFANVT
-941 SSREFTLKVAD
+941 KEFTLKVVD

-965 YDLKERVPNILLS
+965 YDLKERVPDILLS

-1044 GTGTLKRAA
+1044 GTGNLKRAA
-1053 QNYKV
+1053 QNYRV
-1058 STKSSG
+1058 GRKSSG

-1081 DYGNIGAD
+1081 DVGNIGAD

-1137 YQDNGTWYYMNPKS
+1137 YQDNGTWYYLNPKS

-1185 KRWAEVPYNGTV
+1185 KRWAELPYNGTV

>member
-1 MKKRIFKQGAALMLA
+1 MKKRIFKQGMALMLA

-30 LDQKTGTEKPHI
+30 LDQQTETELPHI
-42 VLNQEAPI
+42 VLNQETPD
-50 EKATDSNAKKEELT
+50 EKVTDSDAKEKEEQT
-64 GTKVEIPDR
+64 GTQTE
-73 KAEARQPHIML
+73 
-84 NQENPI
+84 
-90 EKATDSNAKQEKK
+90 TKK
-103 EEQIIYNTG
+103 KTEVNTTETAEQIIYNTG

-123 FAKDLGDAYFEE
+123 FENDLGDAYFEE

-188 GTAVTQMTLD
+188 GTAVTQMTMD
-198 VAGQEVVVYPKEK
+198 VAGQEVVVYPEKK
-211 EFTDGDGVA
+211 EFTDGDDVA
-220 LMSLLPLEKRNL
+220 LMSLLPLEERNL
-232 SVDLSGFSPI
+232 SLDLSGFTPI
-242 ELSRVKVASIF
+242 ELACVKPATVFKGENQIGTETEILWKPRDSRDNYESDPDSVGVVAMDLAFNTSGA
-253 TGDYQLS
+253 TS
-260 KTDAIMWKSSYSD
+260 T
-273 HYGVI
+273 
-278 PEANSWE
+278 SW
-285 LDLSHN
+285 
-291 LSGNSRVSLEMIVGE
+291 EMIVGN
-306 PDQLAASNIRYYLDI
+306 PDQLDASNIRYYVDI
-321 SITDPGKWLTASV
+321 AVTD
-334 KRQKEDGSTENLEIS
+334 TENWLIPTVTIH
-349 NEYYSDNGDWK
+349 NDDGTTKNVTVTDAYYSDYAFSRRMHVDVPTEEVKGNTEMTVSLKINSDL
-360 FEGLDKKDPV
+360 FERSVISKIETHSLSSEVSPEAVKKDDGWYLEITGERSRISHSV
-370 SENHRFNVYI
+370 FRMNGYDKN
-380 DNYKGAEDQLFQVSV
+380 DQVLGDAF
-395 KLNLDQFKNSAISKL
+395 DFKL
-410 YLIEDGSKKGDYKM
+410 YLSSE
-424 TLTEDGGEWYLN
+424 
-436 FSAKPHSYGWT
+436 
-447 DIVASDSTGEEIGF
+447 SDHIYTS
-461 YELRIHFGMY
+461 
-471 AEARDYISERL
+471 L
-482 YDKNGDYIS
+482 YDKTGNSIS
-491 YETDYI
+491 YST
-497 DREYES
+497 
-503 YDSWENSTY
+503 SWE
-512 EYDEYEVNLE
+512 EDEEDPWMEEKLVYNL
-522 PGYAVDDEYR
+522 GASYADNDTYR
-532 LVMHYVKAKETSTSK
+532 LVLTFEKAVATSENQII
-547 VLGAY
+547 GAFIGRY
-552 VGKYKTLEEAQKAGA
+552 ESIDAAKAAGA
-567 SDISKALFDRSV
+567 VDVKESLFNQTQ
-579 GYAADFS
+579 GYEADFS
-586 KGIYLSVFVGED
+586 KGVYVSVFSGKAD
-598 DEATPRLFGWHIT
+598 DDSRKLKRYVWHIYT
-611 TKFEIDLSNST
+611 RSEAFLDNST
-622 LVWFDGLLDSAGNRV
+622 AVSFYGINDAQGNYV
-637 TSEVLKTNNDDYAD
+637 ACKVLNPSYGDYKDDYAD
-651 YNYITILV
+651 FSYITILV
-659 DADTDL
+659 GEDTDL
-665 TKLAPVFSTDK
+665 TSLAPVFTMQN
-676 GIKLYTDKEEISGVS
+676 GMKLYTNKEEISGQS
-691 LHDFSKGPVHY
+691 LHDFSNGPVHY
-702 TASAENSKNSKN
+702 TASAENSKNAKN
-714 YWLNI
+714 YWLQI
-719 IKVKQG
+719 IKPKQG

-730 MNSLTD
+730 MNSLAD
-736 ENAGTKEENGV
+736 ESSDTREENGV
-747 VYTTREVM
+747 VYTTREAM
-755 LNGIHDYE
+755 LNSIHDYE
-763 HRILLA
+763 HRIILA
-769 NMGTE
+769 NMGTKA
-774 DLTKLSVEAAG
+774 LSKLSVEAEGAL
-785 SSFDSGDVILDD
+785 FDSWVVTLDN

-802 GKHDLSGFQGFG
+802 GEHDLSGYQGLG
-814 SKEDMNLAK
+814 YDELANLAK
-823 IKLEIGTESEANGA
+823 LKLVYDSDEINGQ
-837 DLDGTLTIKE
+837 DLTGTLTIKE
-847 NGKTI
+847 AGKPI
-852 MVITLTGV
+852 MVINLTGV
-860 IGDPGIVTKKIPDAV
+860 VGDPGIVTTEIPDAV

-899 KNGKLPSG
+899 TDGKLPSG

-928 TVQMSNSYRGFRT
+928 TVQMKNSYSEFANVT
-941 SSREFTLKVAD
+941 KEFTLKVVD

-1044 GTGTLKRAA
+1044 GTGNLKRAA
-1053 QNYKV
+1053 QNYRV
-1058 STKSSG
+1058 GRKSSG
-1064 GSSSGGHSSSGR
+1064 GSSGGGHSSSGR

-1105 GTWYTNCWKEL
+1105 GTWYTDCWKEL
-1116 TYQNEKSWYRFD
+1116 NYQNEKSWYRFD

-1137 YQDNGTWYYMNPKS
+1137 YQDNGTWYYLNPKS

>member
-1 MKKRIFKQGAALMLA
+1 MKKRIFKQGMALMLA

-30 LDQKTGTEKPHI
+30 LDQQTETELPHI
-42 VLNQEAPI
+42 VLNQETPD
-50 EKATDSNAKKEELT
+50 EKVTDSDAKEKEEQT
-64 GTKVEIPDR
+64 GTQTETKTKTEV
-73 KAEARQPHIML
+73 
-84 NQENPI
+84 N
-90 EKATDSNAKQEKK
+90 ATETA
-103 EEQIIYNTG
+103 EQIIYNTG
-112 SFNVHVVSAED
+112 SFNVHVVSEED
-123 FAKDLGDAYFEE
+123 FENDLGDACFEE

-188 GTAVTQMTLD
+188 GTAVTQLTMD
-198 VAGQEVVVYPKEK
+198 VGGQEVVVYPKEK

-220 LMSLLPLEKRNL
+220 LMSLLPLEERNL
-232 SVDLSGFSPI
+232 SLDLSGFTPI
-242 ELSRVKVASIF
+242 ELACVKPATVFKGENQIGTETEILWKPRDSRDNYESDPDSVGVVAMDLAFNTSGA
-253 TGDYQLS
+253 TS
-260 KTDAIMWKSSYSD
+260 T
-273 HYGVI
+273 
-278 PEANSWE
+278 SW
-285 LDLSHN
+285 
-291 LSGNSRVSLEMIVGE
+291 EMIVGN
-306 PDQLAASNIRYYLDI
+306 PDQLDASNIRYYVDI
-321 SITDPGKWLTASV
+321 AVTD
-334 KRQKEDGSTENLEIS
+334 TENWLIPTVTIH
-349 NEYYSDNGDWK
+349 NDDGTTKNVTVTDAYYSDYAFSRRMHVDVPTEEVKGNTEMTVSLKINSDL
-360 FEGLDKKDPV
+360 FERSVISKIETHSLSSEVSPEAVKKDDGWYLEITGERSRISHSV
-370 SENHRFNVYI
+370 FRMNGYDKN
-380 DNYKGAEDQLFQVSV
+380 DQVLGDAF
-395 KLNLDQFKNSAISKL
+395 DFKL
-410 YLIEDGSKKGDYKM
+410 YLSSE
-424 TLTEDGGEWYLN
+424 
-436 FSAKPHSYGWT
+436 
-447 DIVASDSTGEEIGF
+447 SDHIYTS
-461 YELRIHFGMY
+461 
-471 AEARDYISERL
+471 L
-482 YDKNGDYIS
+482 YDKTGNSIS
-491 YETDYI
+491 YST
-497 DREYES
+497 
-503 YDSWENSTY
+503 SWE
-512 EYDEYEVNLE
+512 EDEEDPWMEEKLVYNL
-522 PGYAVDDEYR
+522 GASYADNDTYR
-532 LVMHYVKAKETSTSK
+532 LVLTFEKAVATSENQII
-547 VLGAY
+547 GAFIGRY
-552 VGKYKTLEEAQKAGA
+552 ESIDAAKAAGA
-567 SDISKALFDRSV
+567 VDVKGSLFNQTQ
-579 GYAADFS
+579 GYEADFS
-586 KGIYLSVFVGED
+586 KGVYVSVFSGKAD
-598 DEATPRLFGWHIT
+598 DDSRKLKRYVWHIYT
-611 TKFEIDLSNST
+611 RSEAFLDNST
-622 LVWFDGLLDSAGNRV
+622 AVSFYGINDAQGNYV
-637 TSEVLKTNNDDYAD
+637 ACKVLNPSYGDYKDDYAD
-651 YNYITILV
+651 FSYITILV
-659 DADTDL
+659 GEDTDL
-665 TKLAPVFSTDK
+665 TSLAPVFTMQN
-676 GIKLYTDKEEISGVS
+676 GMKLYTNKEEISGQS
-691 LHDFSKGPVHY
+691 LHDFSNGPVHY
-702 TASAENSKNSKN
+702 TASAENSKNAKN
-714 YWLNI
+714 YWLQI
-719 IKVKQG
+719 IKPKQG

-730 MNSLTD
+730 MNSLAD
-736 ENAGTKEENGV
+736 ESSDTREENGV
-747 VYTTREVM
+747 VYTTREAM
-755 LNGIHDYE
+755 LNSIHDYE
-763 HRILLA
+763 HRIILA
-769 NMGTE
+769 NMGTKA
-774 DLTKLSVEAAG
+774 LSKLSVEAEGAL
-785 SSFDSGDVILDD
+785 FDSWVVTLDN

-802 GKHDLSGFQGFG
+802 GEHDLSGYQGLG
-814 SKEDMNLAK
+814 YDELANLAK
-823 IKLEIGTESEANGA
+823 LKLVYDGDEINGQ
-837 DLDGTLTIKE
+837 DLTGTLTIKE
-847 NGKTI
+847 AGKPI
-852 MVITLTGV
+852 MVINLTGV
-860 IGDPGIVTKKIPDAV
+860 VGDPGIVTTEIPDAV

-899 KNGKLPSG
+899 TDGKLPSG

-928 TVQMSNSYRGFRT
+928 TVQMKNSYSEFANVT
-941 SSREFTLKVAD
+941 KEFTLKVVD

-1044 GTGTLKRAA
+1044 GTGNLKRAA
-1053 QNYKV
+1053 QNYRV
-1058 STKSSG
+1058 GRKSSG
-1064 GSSSGGHSSSGR
+1064 GSSGGGHSSSGR

-1105 GTWYTNCWKEL
+1105 GTWYTDCWKEL
-1116 TYQNEKSWYRFD
+1116 NYQNEKSWYRFD

-1137 YQDNGTWYYMNPKS
+1137 YQDNGTWYYLNPKS

>member
-1 MKKRIFKQGAALMLA
+1 MKKRIFKQGMALMLA

-30 LDQKTGTEKPHI
+30 LDQQTETELPHI
-42 VLNQEAPI
+42 VLNQETPD
-50 EKATDSNAKKEELT
+50 EKVTDSDAKEKEEQT
-64 GTKVEIPDR
+64 GTQTE
-73 KAEARQPHIML
+73 
-84 NQENPI
+84 
-90 EKATDSNAKQEKK
+90 TKK
-103 EEQIIYNTG
+103 KTEVNTTETAEQIIYNTG

-123 FAKDLGDAYFEE
+123 FENDLGDAYFEE

-188 GTAVTQMTLD
+188 GTAVTQMTMD
-198 VAGQEVVVYPKEK
+198 VAGQEVVVYPEKK
-211 EFTDGDGVA
+211 EFTDGDDVA
-220 LMSLLPLEKRNL
+220 LMSLLPLEERNL
-232 SVDLSGFSPI
+232 SLDLSGFTPI
-242 ELSRVKVASIF
+242 ELACVKPATVFKGENQIGTETEILWKPRDSRDNYESDPDSVGVVAMDLAFNTSGA
-253 TGDYQLS
+253 TS
-260 KTDAIMWKSSYSD
+260 T
-273 HYGVI
+273 
-278 PEANSWE
+278 SW
-285 LDLSHN
+285 
-291 LSGNSRVSLEMIVGE
+291 EMIVGN
-306 PDQLAASNIRYYLDI
+306 PDQLDASNIRYYVDI
-321 SITDPGKWLTASV
+321 AVTD
-334 KRQKEDGSTENLEIS
+334 TENWLIPTVTIH
-349 NEYYSDNGDWK
+349 NDDGTTKNVTVTDAYYSDYAFSRRMHVDVPTEEVKGNTEMTVSLKINSDL
-360 FEGLDKKDPV
+360 FERSVISKIETHSLSSEVSPEAVKKDDGWYLEITGERSRISHSV
-370 SENHRFNVYI
+370 FRMNGYDKN
-380 DNYKGAEDQLFQVSV
+380 DQVLGDAF
-395 KLNLDQFKNSAISKL
+395 DFKL
-410 YLIEDGSKKGDYKM
+410 YLSSE
-424 TLTEDGGEWYLN
+424 
-436 FSAKPHSYGWT
+436 
-447 DIVASDSTGEEIGF
+447 SDHIYTS
-461 YELRIHFGMY
+461 
-471 AEARDYISERL
+471 L
-482 YDKNGDYIS
+482 YDKTGNSIS
-491 YETDYI
+491 YST
-497 DREYES
+497 
-503 YDSWENSTY
+503 SWE
-512 EYDEYEVNLE
+512 EDEEDPWMEEKLVYNL
-522 PGYAVDDEYR
+522 GASYADNDTYR
-532 LVMHYVKAKETSTSK
+532 LVLTFEKAVATSENQII
-547 VLGAY
+547 GAFIGRY
-552 VGKYKTLEEAQKAGA
+552 ESIDAAKAAGA
-567 SDISKALFDRSV
+567 VDVKESLFNQTQ
-579 GYAADFS
+579 GYEADFS
-586 KGIYLSVFVGED
+586 KGVYVSVFSGKAD
-598 DEATPRLFGWHIT
+598 DDSRKLKRYVWHIYT
-611 TKFEIDLSNST
+611 RSEAFLDNST
-622 LVWFDGLLDSAGNRV
+622 AVSFYGINEAQGNYV
-637 TSEVLKTNNDDYAD
+637 ACKVLNPSYGDYKDDYAD
-651 YNYITILV
+651 FSYITILV
-659 DADTDL
+659 GEDTDL
-665 TKLAPVFSTDK
+665 TSLAPVFTMQN
-676 GIKLYTDKEEISGVS
+676 GMKLYTNKEEISGQS
-691 LHDFSKGPVHY
+691 LHDFSNGPVHY
-702 TASAENSKNSKN
+702 TASAENSKNAKN
-714 YWLNI
+714 YWLQI
-719 IKVKQG
+719 IKPKQG

-730 MNSLTD
+730 MNSLAD
-736 ENAGTKEENGV
+736 ESSDTREENGV
-747 VYTTREVM
+747 VYTTREAM
-755 LNGIHDYE
+755 LNSIHDYE
-763 HRILLA
+763 HRIILA
-769 NMGTE
+769 NMGTKA
-774 DLTKLSVEAAG
+774 LSKLSVEAEGAL
-785 SSFDSGDVILDD
+785 FDSWVVTLDN

-802 GKHDLSGFQGFG
+802 GEHDLSGYQGLG
-814 SKEDMNLAK
+814 YDELANLAK
-823 IKLEIGTESEANGA
+823 LKLVYDGDEINGQ
-837 DLDGTLTIKE
+837 DLTGTLTIKE
-847 NGKTI
+847 AGKPI
-852 MVITLTGV
+852 MVINLTGV
-860 IGDPGIVTKKIPDAV
+860 VGDPGIVTTEIPDAV

-899 KNGKLPSG
+899 TDGKLPSG

-928 TVQMSNSYRGFRT
+928 TVQMKNSYSEFANVT
-941 SSREFTLKVAD
+941 KEFTLKVVD

-1044 GTGTLKRAA
+1044 GTGNLKRAA
-1053 QNYKV
+1053 QNYRV
-1058 STKSSG
+1058 GRKSSG
-1064 GSSSGGHSSSGR
+1064 GSSGGGHSSSGR

-1105 GTWYTNCWKEL
+1105 GTWYTDCWKEL
-1116 TYQNEKSWYRFD
+1116 NYQNEKSWYRFD

-1137 YQDNGTWYYMNPKS
+1137 YQDNGTWYYLNPKS

>member
-30 LDQKTGTEKPHI
+30 LNQKPGIEQPHI
-42 VLNQEAPI
+42 VLNQENPI

-64 GTKVEIPDR
+64 GTKVKIPDQ
-73 KAEARQPHIML
+73 KTEARQPHIVL
-84 NQENPI
+84 NQENLI

-154 QFTYDGKTENEWFM
+154 QFTYDGKTEKEWFM

-220 LMSLLPLEKRNL
+220 LMSLLPLEERNL

-253 TGDYQLS
+253 SGTNQLS
-260 KTDAIMWKSSYSD
+260 STDIILLRPAYTSD
-273 HYGVI
+273 DYYKKNFGEYI
-278 PEANSWE
+278 
-285 LDLSHN
+285 DLSYRT
-291 LSGNSRVSLEMIVGE
+291 SGSDSAMWEMIVGE
-306 PDQLAASNIRYYLDI
+306 DDQLASSNIRYYVDVAVTDSENWLIPQVTIQNTDGTPQNADI
-321 SITDPGKWLTASV
+321 SDY
-334 KRQKEDGSTENLEIS
+334 DYEIS
-349 NEYYSDNGDWK
+349 RFDHRLNIYWASDAAN
-360 FEGLDKKDPV
+360 DKYEKV
-370 SENHRFNVYI
+370 
-380 DNYKGAEDQLFQVSV
+380 
-395 KLNLDQFKNSAISKL
+395 SAISIKVNQELFNRSVVSKL
-410 YLIEDGSKKGDYKM
+410 EVLGGSTSPVKFQAVEKSDG
-424 TLTEDGGEWYLN
+424 WYIVGTSN
-436 FSAKPHSYGWT
+436 TDESIHYGWIELHAFNENG
-447 DIVASDSTGEEIGF
+447 DEIG
-461 YELRIHFGMY
+461 YLSIIVYVGRES
-471 AEARDYISERL
+471 DYVSTRL
-482 YDKNGDYIS
+482 YDKAGKSIS
-491 YETDYI
+491 YTTTWEDEEDFYGSKLI
-497 DREYES
+497 YNLGAS
-503 YDSWENSTY
+503 YAEN
-512 EYDEYEVNLE
+512 DI
-522 PGYAVDDEYR
+522 YR
-532 LVMHYVKAKETSTSK
+532 LVMSFEKALESGTSH
-547 VLGAY
+547 VLGAFI
-552 VGKYKTLEEAQKAGA
+552 GKHESLDEAKAAGA
-567 SDISKALFDRSV
+567 VDIKESLFDREE
-579 GYAADFS
+579 GYETDFS
-586 KGIYLSVFVGED
+586 KGIYVSVFTGND
-598 DEATPRLFGWHIT
+598 GDKNPTRHGWHIF
-611 TKFEIDLSNST
+611 TKANTFLSSST
-622 LVWFDGLLDSAGNRV
+622 AVSFYGLKDNQGNDV
-637 TSEVLKTNNDDYAD
+637 KCKVLNPSYGDYKDDYAD
-651 YNYITILV
+651 YSYVTILV
-659 DADTDL
+659 DENTDL
-665 TKLAPVFSTDK
+665 TKLAPEFSTSK

-691 LHDFSKGPVHY
+691 LHDFFKGPVHY

-719 IKVKQG
+719 IKAKQG

-785 SSFDSGDVILDD
+785 SSFNSGDVVLDD

-802 GKHDLSGFQGFG
+802 GKHNLSGFQGFG
-814 SKEDMNLAK
+814 SKENMNLAK
-823 IKLEIGTESEANGA
+823 IKLEVGNESEANGA

-860 IGDPGIVTKKIPDAV
+860 IGDPGIVTKEIPDAV

-889 YDFNTVSYKI
+889 YDFNTVSYRI
-899 KNGKLPSG
+899 TDGELPSG

-913 GELYGVPLETGEFTF
+913 GELYGVPLVTGEFTF
-928 TVQMSNSYRGFRT
+928 TVEMSNSYRDFGT
-941 SSREFTLKVAD
+941 SSREFTLKVVD

-965 YDLKERVPNILLS
+965 YDLKERVPDILLS

-1044 GTGTLKRAA
+1044 GTGNLKRAA
-1053 QNYKV
+1053 QNYRV
-1058 STKSSG
+1058 GRKSSG

-1081 DYGNIGAD
+1081 DVGNIGAD

-1137 YQDNGTWYYMNPKS
+1137 YQDNGTWYYLNPKS

-1185 KRWAEVPYNGTV
+1185 KRWAELPYNGTV

>member
-1 MKKRIFKQGAALMLA
+1 MKKRIFKQGMALMLA
-16 AALALPA
+16 DALALPA

-30 LDQKTGTEKPHI
+30 LDQQTETELPHI
-42 VLNQEAPI
+42 VLNQETPD
-50 EKATDSNAKKEELT
+50 EKVTDSDAKEKEEQT
-64 GTKVEIPDR
+64 GTQTETKTKTEV
-73 KAEARQPHIML
+73 
-84 NQENPI
+84 N
-90 EKATDSNAKQEKK
+90 ATETA
-103 EEQIIYNTG
+103 EQIIYNTG
-112 SFNVHVVSAED
+112 SFNVHVVSEED
-123 FAKDLGDAYFEE
+123 FENDLGDACFEE

-188 GTAVTQMTLD
+188 GTAVTQLTMD
-198 VAGQEVVVYPKEK
+198 VGGQEVVVYPKEK

-220 LMSLLPLEKRNL
+220 LMSLLPLEERNL
-232 SVDLSGFSPI
+232 SLDLSGFTPI
-242 ELSRVKVASIF
+242 ELACVKPATVFKGENQIGTETEILWKPRDSRDNYESDPDSVGVVAMDLAFNTSGA
-253 TGDYQLS
+253 TS
-260 KTDAIMWKSSYSD
+260 T
-273 HYGVI
+273 
-278 PEANSWE
+278 SW
-285 LDLSHN
+285 
-291 LSGNSRVSLEMIVGE
+291 EMIVGN
-306 PDQLAASNIRYYLDI
+306 PDQLDASNIRYYVDI
-321 SITDPGKWLTASV
+321 AVTD
-334 KRQKEDGSTENLEIS
+334 TENWLIPTVTIH
-349 NEYYSDNGDWK
+349 NDDGTTKNVTVTDAYYSDYAFSRRMHVDVPTEEVKGNTEMTVSLKINSDL
-360 FEGLDKKDPV
+360 FERSVISKIETHSLSSEVSPEAVKKDDGWYLEITGERSRISHSV
-370 SENHRFNVYI
+370 FRMNGYDKN
-380 DNYKGAEDQLFQVSV
+380 DQVLGDAF
-395 KLNLDQFKNSAISKL
+395 DFKL
-410 YLIEDGSKKGDYKM
+410 YLSSE
-424 TLTEDGGEWYLN
+424 
-436 FSAKPHSYGWT
+436 
-447 DIVASDSTGEEIGF
+447 SDHIYTS
-461 YELRIHFGMY
+461 
-471 AEARDYISERL
+471 L
-482 YDKNGDYIS
+482 YDKTGNSIS
-491 YETDYI
+491 YST
-497 DREYES
+497 
-503 YDSWENSTY
+503 SWE
-512 EYDEYEVNLE
+512 EDEEDPWMEEKLVYNL
-522 PGYAVDDEYR
+522 GASYADNDTYR
-532 LVMHYVKAKETSTSK
+532 LVLTFEKAVATSENQII
-547 VLGAY
+547 GAFIGRY
-552 VGKYKTLEEAQKAGA
+552 ESIDAAKAAGA
-567 SDISKALFDRSV
+567 VDVKESLFNQTQ
-579 GYAADFS
+579 GYEADFS
-586 KGIYLSVFVGED
+586 KGVYVSVFSGKAD
-598 DEATPRLFGWHIT
+598 DDSRKLKRYVWHIYT
-611 TKFEIDLSNST
+611 RSEAFLDNST
-622 LVWFDGLLDSAGNRV
+622 AVSFYGINDAQGNYV
-637 TSEVLKTNNDDYAD
+637 ACKVLNPSYGDYKDDYAD
-651 YNYITILV
+651 FSYITILV
-659 DADTDL
+659 GEDTDL
-665 TKLAPVFSTDK
+665 TSLAPVFTMQN
-676 GIKLYTDKEEISGVS
+676 GMKLYTNKEEISGQS
-691 LHDFSKGPVHY
+691 LHDFSNGPVHY
-702 TASAENSKNSKN
+702 TASAENSKNAKN
-714 YWLNI
+714 YWLQI
-719 IKVKQG
+719 IKPKQG

-730 MNSLTD
+730 MNSLAD
-736 ENAGTKEENGV
+736 ESSDTREENGV
-747 VYTTREVM
+747 VYTTREAM
-755 LNGIHDYE
+755 LNSIHDYE
-763 HRILLA
+763 HRIILA
-769 NMGTE
+769 NMGTKA
-774 DLTKLSVEAAG
+774 LSKLSVEAEGAL
-785 SSFDSGDVILDD
+785 FDSWVVTLDN

-802 GKHDLSGFQGFG
+802 GEHDLSGYQGLG
-814 SKEDMNLAK
+814 YDELANLAK
-823 IKLEIGTESEANGA
+823 LKLVYDGDEINGQ
-837 DLDGTLTIKE
+837 DLTGTLTIKE
-847 NGKTI
+847 AGKPI
-852 MVITLTGV
+852 MVINLTGV
-860 IGDPGIVTKKIPDAV
+860 VGDPGIVTTEIPDAV

-899 KNGKLPSG
+899 TDGKLPSG

-928 TVQMSNSYRGFRT
+928 TVQMKNSYSEFANVT
-941 SSREFTLKVAD
+941 KEFTLKVVD

-1044 GTGTLKRAA
+1044 GTGNLKRAA
-1053 QNYKV
+1053 QNYRV
-1058 STKSSG
+1058 GRKSSG
-1064 GSSSGGHSSSGR
+1064 GSSGGGHSSSGR

-1105 GTWYTNCWKEL
+1105 GTWYTDCWKEL
-1116 TYQNEKSWYRFD
+1116 NYQNEKSWYRFD

-1137 YQDNGTWYYMNPKS
+1137 YQDNGTWYYLNPKS

>member
-1 MKKRIFKQGAALMLA
+1 MKKRIFKQGMALMLA

-30 LDQKTGTEKPHI
+30 LDQQTETELPHI
-42 VLNQEAPI
+42 VLNQETPD
-50 EKATDSNAKKEELT
+50 EKATDSDAKEKEEQT
-64 GTKVEIPDR
+64 GTQTE
-73 KAEARQPHIML
+73 
-84 NQENPI
+84 
-90 EKATDSNAKQEKK
+90 TKK
-103 EEQIIYNTG
+103 KTEVNTTETAEQIIYNTG

-123 FAKDLGDAYFEE
+123 FEKDLGDAYFEE

-188 GTAVTQMTLD
+188 GTAVTQLTME

-220 LMSLLPLEKRNL
+220 LMSLLPLEERNL
-232 SVDLSGFSPI
+232 SLDLSGFTPI
-242 ELSRVKVASIF
+242 ELACVKPATVFKGENQIGTETEILWKPRDSRDNYESDPDSVGVVAMDLAFNTSGA
-253 TGDYQLS
+253 TS
-260 KTDAIMWKSSYSD
+260 T
-273 HYGVI
+273 
-278 PEANSWE
+278 SW
-285 LDLSHN
+285 
-291 LSGNSRVSLEMIVGE
+291 EMIVGN
-306 PDQLAASNIRYYLDI
+306 PDQLDASNIRYYVDI
-321 SITDPGKWLTASV
+321 AVTD
-334 KRQKEDGSTENLEIS
+334 TENWLIPTVTIH
-349 NEYYSDNGDWK
+349 NDDGTTKNVTVTDAYYSDYAFSRRMHVDVPTEEVKGNTEMTVSLKINSDL
-360 FEGLDKKDPV
+360 FERSVISKIETHSLSSEVSPEAVKKDDGWYLEITGERSRISHSV
-370 SENHRFNVYI
+370 FRMNGYDKN
-380 DNYKGAEDQLFQVSV
+380 DQVLGDAF
-395 KLNLDQFKNSAISKL
+395 DFKL
-410 YLIEDGSKKGDYKM
+410 YLSSE
-424 TLTEDGGEWYLN
+424 
-436 FSAKPHSYGWT
+436 
-447 DIVASDSTGEEIGF
+447 SDHIYTS
-461 YELRIHFGMY
+461 
-471 AEARDYISERL
+471 L
-482 YDKNGDYIS
+482 YDKTGNSIS
-491 YETDYI
+491 YST
-497 DREYES
+497 
-503 YDSWENSTY
+503 SWE
-512 EYDEYEVNLE
+512 EDEEDPWMEEKLVYNL
-522 PGYAVDDEYR
+522 GASYADNDTYR
-532 LVMHYVKAKETSTSK
+532 LVLTFEKAVATSENQII
-547 VLGAY
+547 GAFIGRY
-552 VGKYKTLEEAQKAGA
+552 ESIDAAKAAGA
-567 SDISKALFDRSV
+567 VDVKESLFNQTQ
-579 GYAADFS
+579 GYEADFS
-586 KGIYLSVFVGED
+586 KGVYVSVFSGKAD
-598 DEATPRLFGWHIT
+598 DDSRKLKRYVWHIYT
-611 TKFEIDLSNST
+611 RSEAFLDNST
-622 LVWFDGLLDSAGNRV
+622 AVSFYGINDAQGNYV
-637 TSEVLKTNNDDYAD
+637 ACKVLNPSYGDYKDDYAD
-651 YNYITILV
+651 FSYITILV
-659 DADTDL
+659 GEDTDL
-665 TKLAPVFSTDK
+665 TSLAPVFTMQN
-676 GIKLYTDKEEISGVS
+676 GMKLYTNKEEISGQS
-691 LHDFSKGPVHY
+691 LHDFSNGPVHY
-702 TASAENSKNSKN
+702 TASAENSKNAKN
-714 YWLNI
+714 YWLQI
-719 IKVKQG
+719 IKPKQG

-730 MNSLTD
+730 MNSLAD
-736 ENAGTKEENGV
+736 ESSDTREENGV
-747 VYTTREVM
+747 VYTTREAM
-755 LNGIHDYE
+755 LNSIHDYE
-763 HRILLA
+763 HRIILA
-769 NMGTE
+769 NMGTKA
-774 DLTKLSVEAAG
+774 LSKLSVEAEGAL
-785 SSFDSGDVILDD
+785 FDSWVVTLDN

-802 GKHDLSGFQGFG
+802 GEHDLSGYQGLG
-814 SKEDMNLAK
+814 YDELANLAK
-823 IKLEIGTESEANGA
+823 LKLVYDGDEINGQ
-837 DLDGTLTIKE
+837 DLTGTLTIKE
-847 NGKTI
+847 AGKPI
-852 MVITLTGV
+852 MVINLTGV
-860 IGDPGIVTKKIPDAV
+860 VGDPGIVTTEIPDAV

-899 KNGKLPSG
+899 TDGKLPSG

-928 TVQMSNSYRGFRT
+928 TVQMKNSYSEFANVT
-941 SSREFTLKVAD
+941 KEFTLKVVD

-1044 GTGTLKRAA
+1044 GTGNLKRAA
-1053 QNYKV
+1053 QNYRV
-1058 STKSSG
+1058 GRKSSG
-1064 GSSSGGHSSSGR
+1064 GSSGGGHSSSGR

-1105 GTWYTNCWKEL
+1105 GTWYTDCWKEL
-1116 TYQNEKSWYRFD
+1116 NYQNEKSWYRFD

-1137 YQDNGTWYYMNPKS
+1137 YQDNGTWYYLNPKS

>member
-1 MKKRIFKQGAALMLA
+1 M
-16 AALALPA
+16 
-23 NVVPAEI
+23 VPAEI
-30 LDQKTGTEKPHI
+30 LDQQTETELPHI
-42 VLNQEAPI
+42 VLNQETPD
-50 EKATDSNAKKEELT
+50 EKVTDSDAKEKEEQT
-64 GTKVEIPDR
+64 GTQTETKKKTEV
-73 KAEARQPHIML
+73 
-84 NQENPI
+84 N
-90 EKATDSNAKQEKK
+90 ATETA
-103 EEQIIYNTG
+103 EQIIYNTG
-112 SFNVHVVSAED
+112 SFNVHVVSEED
-123 FAKDLGDAYFEE
+123 FENDLGDAYFEE

-188 GTAVTQMTLD
+188 GTAVTQLTMD

-220 LMSLLPLEKRNL
+220 LMSLLPLEERNL
-232 SVDLSGFSPI
+232 SLDLSGFTPI
-242 ELSRVKVASIF
+242 ELACVKPATVFKGENQIGTETEILWKPRDSRDNYESDPDSVGVVAMDLAFNTSGA
-253 TGDYQLS
+253 TS
-260 KTDAIMWKSSYSD
+260 T
-273 HYGVI
+273 
-278 PEANSWE
+278 SW
-285 LDLSHN
+285 
-291 LSGNSRVSLEMIVGE
+291 EMIVGN
-306 PDQLAASNIRYYLDI
+306 PDQLDASNIRYYVDI
-321 SITDPGKWLTASV
+321 AVTD
-334 KRQKEDGSTENLEIS
+334 TENWLIPTVTIH
-349 NEYYSDNGDWK
+349 NDDGTTKNVTVTDAYYSDHTFYRRMRRMFVYVPTEEVKGNPEMTVSLKINSDL
-360 FEGLDKKDPV
+360 FERSVISKIETHSLSDKVPYEAVKKDDGCWYIEV
-370 SENHRFNVYI
+370 TGKRDRLHNVGFYMNGYDKNDQVLGDAI
-380 DNYKGAEDQLFQVSV
+380 DFS
-395 KLNLDQFKNSAISKL
+395 L
-410 YLIEDGSKKGDYKM
+410 YLSSE
-424 TLTEDGGEWYLN
+424 
-436 FSAKPHSYGWT
+436 
-447 DIVASDSTGEEIGF
+447 SDHVYTS
-461 YELRIHFGMY
+461 
-471 AEARDYISERL
+471 L
-482 YDKNGDYIS
+482 YDKTGNNIS
-491 YETDYI
+491 YST
-497 DREYES
+497 
-503 YDSWENSTY
+503 SWE
-512 EYDEYEVNLE
+512 EDEEDPWMEEKLIYNL
-522 PGYAVDDEYR
+522 GASYADNDTYR
-532 LVMHYVKAKETSTSK
+532 LVLTFEKAVATSENQII
-547 VLGAY
+547 GAFIGRY
-552 VGKYKTLEEAQKAGA
+552 ESLDAAKAAGA
-567 SDISKALFDRSV
+567 VDVKESLFNQTQ
-579 GYAADFS
+579 GYEADFS
-586 KGIYLSVFVGED
+586 KGVYVSVFSGKAD
-598 DEATPRLFGWHIT
+598 DDSRKLKRYVWHIYT
-611 TKFEIDLSNST
+611 RSEAFLDNST
-622 LVWFDGLLDSAGNRV
+622 AVSFNGINDAQGNYV
-637 TSEVLKTNNDDYAD
+637 ACKVLNPSYGDYKDDYAD
-651 YNYITILV
+651 FSYITILV
-659 DADTDL
+659 GEDTDL
-665 TKLAPVFSTDK
+665 TSLAPVFTMQN
-676 GIKLYTDKEEISGVS
+676 GMKLYTNKEEISGQS
-691 LHDFSKGPVHY
+691 LHDFSNGPVHY
-702 TASAENSKNSKN
+702 TASAENSKNAKN
-714 YWLNI
+714 YWLQI
-719 IKVKQG
+719 IKPKQN

-730 MNSLTD
+730 MNSLAD
-736 ENAGTKEENGV
+736 ESSDTREENGV
-747 VYTTREVM
+747 VYTTREAM
-755 LNGIHDYE
+755 LNSIHDYE
-763 HRILLA
+763 HRIILA
-769 NMGTE
+769 NMGTKA
-774 DLTKLSVEAAG
+774 LSKLSVEAEGAL
-785 SSFDSGDVILDD
+785 FDSWVVTLDN

-802 GKHDLSGFQGFG
+802 GEHDLSGYQGLG
-814 SKEDMNLAK
+814 YDELANLAK
-823 IKLEIGTESEANGA
+823 LKLVYDGDEINGQ
-837 DLDGTLTIKE
+837 DLTGTLTIKE
-847 NGKTI
+847 AGKPI
-852 MVITLTGV
+852 MVINLTGV
-860 IGDPGIVTKKIPDAV
+860 VGDPGIVTTEIPEAV

-899 KNGKLPSG
+899 TDGKLPSG

-928 TVQMSNSYRGFRT
+928 TVQMKNSYSEFANVT
-941 SSREFTLKVAD
+941 KEFTLKVVD

-984 MTSIG
+984 MTSVG

-1044 GTGTLKRAA
+1044 GTGNLKRAA

-1170 YFTENAGDKQ
+1170 YFTENADDKQ

>member
-1 MKKRIFKQGAALMLA
+1 MKKRIFKQGMALMLA

-30 LDQKTGTEKPHI
+30 LDQQTETELPHI
-42 VLNQEAPI
+42 VLNQETPD
-50 EKATDSNAKKEELT
+50 EKVTDSDAKEKEEQT
-64 GTKVEIPDR
+64 GTQTETKTKTEV
-73 KAEARQPHIML
+73 
-84 NQENPI
+84 N
-90 EKATDSNAKQEKK
+90 ATETA
-103 EEQIIYNTG
+103 EQIIYNTG
-112 SFNVHVVSAED
+112 SFNVHVVSEED
-123 FAKDLGDAYFEE
+123 FENDLGDACIEE

-188 GTAVTQMTLD
+188 GTAVTQLTMD
-198 VAGQEVVVYPKEK
+198 VGGQEVVVYPKEK

-220 LMSLLPLEKRNL
+220 LMSLLPLEERNL
-232 SVDLSGFSPI
+232 SLDLSGFTPI
-242 ELSRVKVASIF
+242 ELACVKPATVFKGENQIGTETEILWKPRDSRDNYESDPDSVGVVAMDLAFNTSGA
-253 TGDYQLS
+253 TS
-260 KTDAIMWKSSYSD
+260 T
-273 HYGVI
+273 
-278 PEANSWE
+278 SW
-285 LDLSHN
+285 
-291 LSGNSRVSLEMIVGE
+291 EMIVGN
-306 PDQLAASNIRYYLDI
+306 PDQLDASNIRYYVDI
-321 SITDPGKWLTASV
+321 AVTD
-334 KRQKEDGSTENLEIS
+334 TENWLIPTVTIH
-349 NEYYSDNGDWK
+349 NDDGTTKNVTVTDAYYSDYAFSRRMHVDVPTEEVKGNTEMTVSLKINSDL
-360 FEGLDKKDPV
+360 FERSVISKIETHSLSSEVSPEAVKKDDGWYLEITGERSRISHSV
-370 SENHRFNVYI
+370 FRMNGYDKN
-380 DNYKGAEDQLFQVSV
+380 DQVLGDAF
-395 KLNLDQFKNSAISKL
+395 DFKL
-410 YLIEDGSKKGDYKM
+410 YLSSE
-424 TLTEDGGEWYLN
+424 
-436 FSAKPHSYGWT
+436 
-447 DIVASDSTGEEIGF
+447 SDHIYTS
-461 YELRIHFGMY
+461 
-471 AEARDYISERL
+471 L
-482 YDKNGDYIS
+482 YDKTGNSIS
-491 YETDYI
+491 YST
-497 DREYES
+497 
-503 YDSWENSTY
+503 SWE
-512 EYDEYEVNLE
+512 EDEEDPWMEEKLVYNL
-522 PGYAVDDEYR
+522 GASYADNDTYR
-532 LVMHYVKAKETSTSK
+532 LVLTFEKAVATSENQII
-547 VLGAY
+547 GAFIGRY
-552 VGKYKTLEEAQKAGA
+552 ESIDAAKAAGA
-567 SDISKALFDRSV
+567 VDVKESLFNQTQ
-579 GYAADFS
+579 GYEADFS
-586 KGIYLSVFVGED
+586 KGVYVSVFSGKAD
-598 DEATPRLFGWHIT
+598 DDSRKLKRYVWHIYT
-611 TKFEIDLSNST
+611 RSEAFLDNST
-622 LVWFDGLLDSAGNRV
+622 AVSFYGINDAQGNYV
-637 TSEVLKTNNDDYAD
+637 ACKVLNPSYGDYKDDYAD
-651 YNYITILV
+651 FSYITILV
-659 DADTDL
+659 GEDTDL
-665 TKLAPVFSTDK
+665 TSLAPVFTMQN
-676 GIKLYTDKEEISGVS
+676 GMKLYTNKEEISGQS
-691 LHDFSKGPVHY
+691 LHDFSNGPVHY
-702 TASAENSKNSKN
+702 TASAENSKNAKN
-714 YWLNI
+714 YWLQI
-719 IKVKQG
+719 IKPKQG

-730 MNSLTD
+730 MNSLAD
-736 ENAGTKEENGV
+736 ESSDTREENGV
-747 VYTTREVM
+747 VYTTREAM
-755 LNGIHDYE
+755 LNSIHDYE
-763 HRILLA
+763 HRIILA
-769 NMGTE
+769 NMGTKA
-774 DLTKLSVEAAG
+774 LSKLSVEAEGAL
-785 SSFDSGDVILDD
+785 FDSWVVTLDN

-802 GKHDLSGFQGFG
+802 GEHDLSGYQGLG
-814 SKEDMNLAK
+814 YDELANLAK
-823 IKLEIGTESEANGA
+823 LKLVYDGDEINGQ
-837 DLDGTLTIKE
+837 DLTGTLTIKE
-847 NGKTI
+847 AGKPI
-852 MVITLTGV
+852 MVINLTGV
-860 IGDPGIVTKKIPDAV
+860 VGDPGIVTTEIPDAV

-899 KNGKLPSG
+899 TDGKLPSG

-928 TVQMSNSYRGFRT
+928 TVQMKNSYSEFANVT
-941 SSREFTLKVAD
+941 KEFTLKVVD

-1044 GTGTLKRAA
+1044 GTGNLKRAA
-1053 QNYKV
+1053 QNYRV
-1058 STKSSG
+1058 GRKSSG
-1064 GSSSGGHSSSGR
+1064 GSSGGGHSSSGR

-1105 GTWYTNCWKEL
+1105 GTWYTDCWKEL
-1116 TYQNEKSWYRFD
+1116 NYQNEKSWYRFD

-1137 YQDNGTWYYMNPKS
+1137 YQDNGTWYYLNPKS

>member
-1 MKKRIFKQGAALMLA
+1 MKKRIFKQGMALMLA

-30 LDQKTGTEKPHI
+30 LDQQTETELPHI
-42 VLNQEAPI
+42 VLNQETPD
-50 EKATDSNAKKEELT
+50 EKVTDSDAKEKEEQT
-64 GTKVEIPDR
+64 GTQTETKTKTEV
-73 KAEARQPHIML
+73 
-84 NQENPI
+84 N
-90 EKATDSNAKQEKK
+90 ATETA
-103 EEQIIYNTG
+103 EQIIYNTG
-112 SFNVHVVSAED
+112 SFNVHVVSEED
-123 FAKDLGDAYFEE
+123 FENDLGDACFEE

-188 GTAVTQMTLD
+188 GTAVTQLTMD
-198 VAGQEVVVYPKEK
+198 VGGQEVVVYPKEK

-220 LMSLLPLEKRNL
+220 LMSLLPLEERNL
-232 SVDLSGFSPI
+232 SLDLSGFTPI
-242 ELSRVKVASIF
+242 ELACVKPATVFKGENQIGTETEILWKPRDSRDNYESDPDSVGVVAMDLAFNTSGA
-253 TGDYQLS
+253 TS
-260 KTDAIMWKSSYSD
+260 T
-273 HYGVI
+273 
-278 PEANSWE
+278 SW
-285 LDLSHN
+285 
-291 LSGNSRVSLEMIVGE
+291 EMIVGN
-306 PDQLAASNIRYYLDI
+306 PDQLDASNIRYYVDI
-321 SITDPGKWLTASV
+321 AVTD
-334 KRQKEDGSTENLEIS
+334 TENWLIPTVTIH
-349 NEYYSDNGDWK
+349 NDDGTTKNVTVTDAYYSDYAFSRRMHVDVPTEEVKGNTEMTVSLKINSDL
-360 FEGLDKKDPV
+360 FERSVISKIETHSLSSEVSPEAVKKDDGWYLEITGERSRISHSV
-370 SENHRFNVYI
+370 FRMNGYDKN
-380 DNYKGAEDQLFQVSV
+380 DQVLGDAF
-395 KLNLDQFKNSAISKL
+395 DFKL
-410 YLIEDGSKKGDYKM
+410 YLSSE
-424 TLTEDGGEWYLN
+424 
-436 FSAKPHSYGWT
+436 
-447 DIVASDSTGEEIGF
+447 SDHIYTS
-461 YELRIHFGMY
+461 
-471 AEARDYISERL
+471 L
-482 YDKNGDYIS
+482 YDKTGNSIS
-491 YETDYI
+491 YST
-497 DREYES
+497 
-503 YDSWENSTY
+503 SWE
-512 EYDEYEVNLE
+512 EDEEDPWMEEKLVYNL
-522 PGYAVDDEYR
+522 GASYADNDTYR
-532 LVMHYVKAKETSTSK
+532 LVLTFEKAVATSENQII
-547 VLGAY
+547 GAFIGRY
-552 VGKYKTLEEAQKAGA
+552 ESIDTAKAAGA
-567 SDISKALFDRSV
+567 VDVKESLFNQTQ
-579 GYAADFS
+579 GYEADFS
-586 KGIYLSVFVGED
+586 KGVYVSVFSGKAD
-598 DEATPRLFGWHIT
+598 DDSRKLKRYVWHIYT
-611 TKFEIDLSNST
+611 RSEAFLDNST
-622 LVWFDGLLDSAGNRV
+622 AVSFYGINDAQGNYV
-637 TSEVLKTNNDDYAD
+637 ACKVLNPSYGDYKDDYAD
-651 YNYITILV
+651 FSYITILV
-659 DADTDL
+659 GEDTDL
-665 TKLAPVFSTDK
+665 TSLAPVFTMQN
-676 GIKLYTDKEEISGVS
+676 GMKLYTNKEEISGQS
-691 LHDFSKGPVHY
+691 LHDFSNGPVHY
-702 TASAENSKNSKN
+702 TASAENSKNAKN
-714 YWLNI
+714 YWLQI
-719 IKVKQG
+719 IKPKQG

-730 MNSLTD
+730 MNSLAD
-736 ENAGTKEENGV
+736 ESSDTREENGV
-747 VYTTREVM
+747 VYTTREAM
-755 LNGIHDYE
+755 LNSIHDYE
-763 HRILLA
+763 HRIILA
-769 NMGTE
+769 NMGTKA
-774 DLTKLSVEAAG
+774 LSKLSVEAEGAL
-785 SSFDSGDVILDD
+785 FDSWVVTLDN

-802 GKHDLSGFQGFG
+802 GEHDLSGYQGLG
-814 SKEDMNLAK
+814 YDELANLAK
-823 IKLEIGTESEANGA
+823 LKLVYDGDEINGQ
-837 DLDGTLTIKE
+837 DLTGTLTIKE
-847 NGKTI
+847 AGKPI
-852 MVITLTGV
+852 MVINLTGV
-860 IGDPGIVTKKIPDAV
+860 VGDPGIVTTEIPDAV

-899 KNGKLPSG
+899 TDGKLPSG

-928 TVQMSNSYRGFRT
+928 TVQMKNSYSEFANVT
-941 SSREFTLKVAD
+941 KEFTLKVVD

-1044 GTGTLKRAA
+1044 GTGNLKRAA
-1053 QNYKV
+1053 QNYRV
-1058 STKSSG
+1058 GRKSSG
-1064 GSSSGGHSSSGR
+1064 GSSGGGHSSSGR

-1105 GTWYTNCWKEL
+1105 GTWYTDCWKEL
-1116 TYQNEKSWYRFD
+1116 NYQNEKSWYRFD

-1137 YQDNGTWYYMNPKS
+1137 YQDNGTWYYLNPKS

>member
-1 MKKRIFKQGAALMLA
+1 MKKRIFKQGMALMLA

-30 LDQKTGTEKPHI
+30 LDQQTETELPHI
-42 VLNQEAPI
+42 VLNQETPD
-50 EKATDSNAKKEELT
+50 EKVTDSDAKEKEEQT
-64 GTKVEIPDR
+64 GTQTETKTKTEV
-73 KAEARQPHIML
+73 
-84 NQENPI
+84 N
-90 EKATDSNAKQEKK
+90 ATETA
-103 EEQIIYNTG
+103 EQIIYNTG
-112 SFNVHVVSAED
+112 SFNVHVVSEED
-123 FAKDLGDAYFEE
+123 FENDLGDACFEE

-188 GTAVTQMTLD
+188 GTAVTQLTMD
-198 VAGQEVVVYPKEK
+198 VGGQEVVVYPKEK

-220 LMSLLPLEKRNL
+220 LMSLLPLEERNL
-232 SVDLSGFSPI
+232 SLDLSGFTPI
-242 ELSRVKVASIF
+242 ELACVKPATVFKGENQIGTETEILWKPRDSRDNYESDPDSVGVVAMDLAFNTSGA
-253 TGDYQLS
+253 TS
-260 KTDAIMWKSSYSD
+260 T
-273 HYGVI
+273 
-278 PEANSWE
+278 SW
-285 LDLSHN
+285 
-291 LSGNSRVSLEMIVGE
+291 EMIVGN
-306 PDQLAASNIRYYLDI
+306 PDQLDASNIRYYVDI
-321 SITDPGKWLTASV
+321 AVTD
-334 KRQKEDGSTENLEIS
+334 TENWLIPTVTIH
-349 NEYYSDNGDWK
+349 NDDGTTKNVTVTDAYYSDYAFSRRMHVDVPTEEVKGNTEMTVSLKINSDL
-360 FEGLDKKDPV
+360 FERSVISKIETHSLSSEVSPEAVKKDDGWYLEITGERSRISHSV
-370 SENHRFNVYI
+370 FRMNGYDKN
-380 DNYKGAEDQLFQVSV
+380 DQVLGDAF
-395 KLNLDQFKNSAISKL
+395 DFKL
-410 YLIEDGSKKGDYKM
+410 YLSSE
-424 TLTEDGGEWYLN
+424 
-436 FSAKPHSYGWT
+436 
-447 DIVASDSTGEEIGF
+447 SDHIYTS
-461 YELRIHFGMY
+461 
-471 AEARDYISERL
+471 L
-482 YDKNGDYIS
+482 YDKTGNSIS
-491 YETDYI
+491 YST
-497 DREYES
+497 
-503 YDSWENSTY
+503 SWE
-512 EYDEYEVNLE
+512 EDEEDPWMEEKLVYNL
-522 PGYAVDDEYR
+522 GASYADNDTYR
-532 LVMHYVKAKETSTSK
+532 LVLTFEKAVATSENQII
-547 VLGAY
+547 GAFIGRY
-552 VGKYKTLEEAQKAGA
+552 ESIDAAKAAGA
-567 SDISKALFDRSV
+567 VDVKESLFNQTQ
-579 GYAADFS
+579 GYEADFS
-586 KGIYLSVFVGED
+586 KGVYVSVFSGKAD
-598 DEATPRLFGWHIT
+598 DDSRKLKRYVWHIYT
-611 TKFEIDLSNST
+611 RSEAFLDNST
-622 LVWFDGLLDSAGNRV
+622 AVSFYGINDAQGNYV
-637 TSEVLKTNNDDYAD
+637 ACKVLNPSYGDYKDDYAD
-651 YNYITILV
+651 FSYITILV
-659 DADTDL
+659 GEDTDL
-665 TKLAPVFSTDK
+665 TSLAPVFTMQN
-676 GIKLYTDKEEISGVS
+676 GMKLYTNKEEISGQS
-691 LHDFSKGPVHY
+691 LHDFSNGPVHY
-702 TASAENSKNSKN
+702 TASAENSKNAKN
-714 YWLNI
+714 YWLQI
-719 IKVKQG
+719 IKPKQG

-730 MNSLTD
+730 MNSLAD
-736 ENAGTKEENGV
+736 ESSDTREENGV
-747 VYTTREVM
+747 VYTTREAM
-755 LNGIHDYE
+755 LNSIHDYE
-763 HRILLA
+763 HRIILA
-769 NMGTE
+769 NMGTKA
-774 DLTKLSVEAAG
+774 LSKLSVEAEGAL
-785 SSFDSGDVILDD
+785 FDSWVVTLDN

-802 GKHDLSGFQGFG
+802 GEHDLSGYQGLG
-814 SKEDMNLAK
+814 YDELANLAK
-823 IKLEIGTESEANGA
+823 LKLVYDGDEINGQ
-837 DLDGTLTIKE
+837 DLTGTLTIKE
-847 NGKTI
+847 AGKPI
-852 MVITLTGV
+852 MVINLTGV
-860 IGDPGIVTKKIPDAV
+860 VGDPGIVTTEIPEAV

-899 KNGKLPSG
+899 TDGKLPSG

-928 TVQMSNSYRGFRT
+928 TVQMKNSYSEFANVT
-941 SSREFTLKVAD
+941 KEFTLKVVD

-984 MTSIG
+984 MTSVG

-1044 GTGTLKRAA
+1044 GTGNLKRAA
-1053 QNYKV
+1053 QNYRV
-1058 STKSSG
+1058 GRKSSG

-1081 DYGNIGAD
+1081 DVGNIGAD

-1137 YQDNGTWYYMNPKS
+1137 YQENGTWYYLNPKS

-1185 KRWAEVPYNGTV
+1185 KRWAELPYNGTV

>member
-30 LDQKTGTEKPHI
+30 LNQKPGIEQPHI
-42 VLNQEAPI
+42 VLNQENPI

-64 GTKVEIPDR
+64 GTKVKIPDQ
-73 KAEARQPHIML
+73 KTEARQPHIVL
-84 NQENPI
+84 NQENLI

-198 VAGQEVVVYPKEK
+198 VAGQEVVVYPKKK
-211 EFTDGDGVA
+211 EFTDGDDVA
-220 LMSLLPLEKRNL
+220 LMSLLPLEERNL

-253 TGDYQLS
+253 SGTNQLS
-260 KTDAIMWKSSYSD
+260 STDIILLRPAYTSD
-273 HYGVI
+273 DYYKKNFGEYI
-278 PEANSWE
+278 
-285 LDLSHN
+285 DLSYRT
-291 LSGNSRVSLEMIVGE
+291 SGSDSAMWEMIVGE
-306 PDQLAASNIRYYLDI
+306 DDQLASSNIRYYVDVAVTDSENWLIPQVTIQNTDGTPQNADI
-321 SITDPGKWLTASV
+321 SDY
-334 KRQKEDGSTENLEIS
+334 DYEIS
-349 NEYYSDNGDWK
+349 RFDHRLNIYWASDAAN
-360 FEGLDKKDPV
+360 DKYEKV
-370 SENHRFNVYI
+370 
-380 DNYKGAEDQLFQVSV
+380 
-395 KLNLDQFKNSAISKL
+395 SAISIKVNQELFNRSVVSKL
-410 YLIEDGSKKGDYKM
+410 EVLGGSTSPVKFQAVEKSDG
-424 TLTEDGGEWYLN
+424 WYIVGTSN
-436 FSAKPHSYGWT
+436 TDESIHYGWIELHAFNENG
-447 DIVASDSTGEEIGF
+447 DEIG
-461 YELRIHFGMY
+461 YLSIIVYVGRES
-471 AEARDYISERL
+471 DYVSTRL
-482 YDKNGDYIS
+482 YDKAGKSIS
-491 YETDYI
+491 YTTTWEDEEDFYGSKLI
-497 DREYES
+497 YNLGAS
-503 YDSWENSTY
+503 YAEN
-512 EYDEYEVNLE
+512 DI
-522 PGYAVDDEYR
+522 YR
-532 LVMHYVKAKETSTSK
+532 LVMSFEKALESGTSH
-547 VLGAY
+547 VLGAFI
-552 VGKYKTLEEAQKAGA
+552 GKHESLDEAKAAGA
-567 SDISKALFDRSV
+567 VDIKESLFDREE
-579 GYAADFS
+579 GYETDFS
-586 KGIYLSVFVGED
+586 KGIYVSVFTGND
-598 DEATPRLFGWHIT
+598 GDKNPTRHGWHIF
-611 TKFEIDLSNST
+611 TKANTFLSSST
-622 LVWFDGLLDSAGNRV
+622 AVSFYGLKDNQGNDV
-637 TSEVLKTNNDDYAD
+637 KCKVLNPSYGDYKDDYAD
-651 YNYITILV
+651 YSYVTILV
-659 DADTDL
+659 DENTDL
-665 TKLAPVFSTDK
+665 TKLAPEFSTSK

-691 LHDFSKGPVHY
+691 LHDFFKGPVHY

-719 IKVKQG
+719 IKAKQG

-785 SSFDSGDVILDD
+785 SSFDSGEVILDD
-797 YWTLK
+797 YWTLT
-802 GKHDLSGFQGFG
+802 GKHDLSGFKGFG
-814 SKEDMNLAK
+814 SKKDMNLAK
-823 IKLEIGTESEANGA
+823 IKLELGDEGEANGE

-847 NGKTI
+847 DGKTI

-860 IGDPGIVTKKIPDAV
+860 VGDPGIVTKEIPDAV

-899 KNGKLPSG
+899 TDGKLPSG

-928 TVQMSNSYRGFRT
+928 TVQMKNSYSEFANVT
-941 SSREFTLKVAD
+941 KEFTLKVVD

-965 YDLKERVPNILLS
+965 YDLKERVPDILLS

-1044 GTGTLKRAA
+1044 GTGNLKRAA
-1053 QNYKV
+1053 QNYRV
-1058 STKSSG
+1058 GRKSSG

-1081 DYGNIGAD
+1081 DVGNIGAD

-1137 YQDNGTWYYMNPKS
+1137 YQDNGTWYYLNPKS

-1185 KRWAEVPYNGTV
+1185 KRWAELPYNGTV

>member
-1 MKKRIFKQGAALMLA
+1 MKKRIFKQGMALMLA

-30 LDQKTGTEKPHI
+30 LDQQTETELPHI
-42 VLNQEAPI
+42 VLNQETPD
-50 EKATDSNAKKEELT
+50 EKVTDSDAKEKEEQT
-64 GTKVEIPDR
+64 GTQTETKTKTEV
-73 KAEARQPHIML
+73 
-84 NQENPI
+84 N
-90 EKATDSNAKQEKK
+90 ATETA
-103 EEQIIYNTG
+103 EQIIYNTG
-112 SFNVHVVSAED
+112 SFNVHVVSEED
-123 FAKDLGDAYFEE
+123 FENDLGDACFEE

-188 GTAVTQMTLD
+188 GTAVTQLTRD
-198 VAGQEVVVYPKEK
+198 VGGQEVVVYPKEK

-220 LMSLLPLEKRNL
+220 LMSLLPLEERNL
-232 SVDLSGFSPI
+232 SLDLSGFTPI
-242 ELSRVKVASIF
+242 ELACVKPATVFKGENQIGTETEILWKPRDSRDNYESDPDSVGVVAMDLAFNTSGA
-253 TGDYQLS
+253 TS
-260 KTDAIMWKSSYSD
+260 T
-273 HYGVI
+273 
-278 PEANSWE
+278 SW
-285 LDLSHN
+285 
-291 LSGNSRVSLEMIVGE
+291 EMIVGN
-306 PDQLAASNIRYYLDI
+306 PDQLDASNIRYYVDI
-321 SITDPGKWLTASV
+321 AVTD
-334 KRQKEDGSTENLEIS
+334 TENWLIPTVTIH
-349 NEYYSDNGDWK
+349 NDDGTTKNVTVTDAYYSDYAFSRRMHVDVPTEEVKGNTEMTVSLKINSDL
-360 FEGLDKKDPV
+360 FERSVISKIETHSLSSEVSPEAVKKDDGWYLEITGERSRISHSV
-370 SENHRFNVYI
+370 FRMNGYDKN
-380 DNYKGAEDQLFQVSV
+380 DQVLGDAF
-395 KLNLDQFKNSAISKL
+395 DFKL
-410 YLIEDGSKKGDYKM
+410 YLSSE
-424 TLTEDGGEWYLN
+424 
-436 FSAKPHSYGWT
+436 
-447 DIVASDSTGEEIGF
+447 SDHIYTS
-461 YELRIHFGMY
+461 
-471 AEARDYISERL
+471 L
-482 YDKNGDYIS
+482 YDKTGNSIS
-491 YETDYI
+491 YST
-497 DREYES
+497 
-503 YDSWENSTY
+503 SWE
-512 EYDEYEVNLE
+512 EDEEDPWMEEKLVYNL
-522 PGYAVDDEYR
+522 GASYADNDTYR
-532 LVMHYVKAKETSTSK
+532 LVLTFEKAVATSENQII
-547 VLGAY
+547 GAFIGRY
-552 VGKYKTLEEAQKAGA
+552 ESIDAAKAAGA
-567 SDISKALFDRSV
+567 VDVKESLFNQTQ
-579 GYAADFS
+579 GYEADFS
-586 KGIYLSVFVGED
+586 KGVYVSVFSGKAD
-598 DEATPRLFGWHIT
+598 DDSRKLKRYVWHIYT
-611 TKFEIDLSNST
+611 RSEAFLDNST
-622 LVWFDGLLDSAGNRV
+622 AVSFYGINDAQGNYV
-637 TSEVLKTNNDDYAD
+637 ACKVLNPSYGDYKDDYAD
-651 YNYITILV
+651 FSYITILV
-659 DADTDL
+659 GEDTDL
-665 TKLAPVFSTDK
+665 TSLAPVFTMQN
-676 GIKLYTDKEEISGVS
+676 GMKLYTNKEEISGQS
-691 LHDFSKGPVHY
+691 LHDFSNGPVHY
-702 TASAENSKNSKN
+702 TASAENSKNAKN
-714 YWLNI
+714 YWLQI
-719 IKVKQG
+719 IKPKQG

-730 MNSLTD
+730 MNSLAD
-736 ENAGTKEENGV
+736 ESSDTREENGV
-747 VYTTREVM
+747 VYTTREAM
-755 LNGIHDYE
+755 LNSIHDYE
-763 HRILLA
+763 HRIILA
-769 NMGTE
+769 NMGTKA
-774 DLTKLSVEAAG
+774 LSKLSVEAEGAL
-785 SSFDSGDVILDD
+785 FDSWVVTLDN

-802 GKHDLSGFQGFG
+802 GEHDLSGYQGLG
-814 SKEDMNLAK
+814 YDELANLAK
-823 IKLEIGTESEANGA
+823 LKLVYDGDEINGQ
-837 DLDGTLTIKE
+837 DLTGTLTIKE
-847 NGKTI
+847 AGKPI
-852 MVITLTGV
+852 MVINLTGV
-860 IGDPGIVTKKIPDAV
+860 VGDPGIVTTEIPDAV

-899 KNGKLPSG
+899 TDGKLPSG

-928 TVQMSNSYRGFRT
+928 TVQMKNSYSEFANVT
-941 SSREFTLKVAD
+941 KEFTLKVVD

-1044 GTGTLKRAA
+1044 GTGNLKRAA
-1053 QNYKV
+1053 QNYRV
-1058 STKSSG
+1058 GRKSSG
-1064 GSSSGGHSSSGR
+1064 GSSGGGHSSSGR

-1105 GTWYTNCWKEL
+1105 GTWYTDCWKEL
-1116 TYQNEKSWYRFD
+1116 NYQNEKSWYRFD

-1137 YQDNGTWYYMNPKS
+1137 YQDNGTWYYLNPKS

>member
-1 MKKRIFKQGAALMLA
+1 MKKRIFKQGMALMLA

-30 LDQKTGTEKPHI
+30 LDQQTETELPHI
-42 VLNQEAPI
+42 VLNQETPD
-50 EKATDSNAKKEELT
+50 EKVTDSDAKEKEEQT
-64 GTKVEIPDR
+64 GTQTETKTKTEV
-73 KAEARQPHIML
+73 
-84 NQENPI
+84 N
-90 EKATDSNAKQEKK
+90 ATETA
-103 EEQIIYNTG
+103 EQIIYNTG
-112 SFNVHVVSAED
+112 SFNVHVVSEED
-123 FAKDLGDAYFEE
+123 FENDLGDACFEE

-188 GTAVTQMTLD
+188 GTAVTQLTMD
-198 VAGQEVVVYPKEK
+198 VGGQEVVVYPKEK

-220 LMSLLPLEKRNL
+220 LMSLLPLEERNL
-232 SVDLSGFSPI
+232 SLDLSGFTPI
-242 ELSRVKVASIF
+242 ELACVKPATVFKGENQIGTETEILWKPRDSRDNYESDPDSVGVVAMDLAFNTSGA
-253 TGDYQLS
+253 TS
-260 KTDAIMWKSSYSD
+260 T
-273 HYGVI
+273 
-278 PEANSWE
+278 SW
-285 LDLSHN
+285 
-291 LSGNSRVSLEMIVGE
+291 EMIVGN
-306 PDQLAASNIRYYLDI
+306 PDQLDASNIRYYVDI
-321 SITDPGKWLTASV
+321 AVTD
-334 KRQKEDGSTENLEIS
+334 TENWLIPTVTIH
-349 NEYYSDNGDWK
+349 NDDGTTKNVTVTDAYYSDYAFSRRMHVDVPTEEVKGNTEMTVSLKINSDL
-360 FEGLDKKDPV
+360 FERSVISKIETHSLSSEVSPEAVKKDDGWYLEITGERSRISHSV
-370 SENHRFNVYI
+370 FRMNGYDKN
-380 DNYKGAEDQLFQVSV
+380 DQVLGDAF
-395 KLNLDQFKNSAISKL
+395 DFKL
-410 YLIEDGSKKGDYKM
+410 YLSSE
-424 TLTEDGGEWYLN
+424 
-436 FSAKPHSYGWT
+436 
-447 DIVASDSTGEEIGF
+447 SDHIYTS
-461 YELRIHFGMY
+461 
-471 AEARDYISERL
+471 L
-482 YDKNGDYIS
+482 YDKTGNSIS
-491 YETDYI
+491 YST
-497 DREYES
+497 
-503 YDSWENSTY
+503 SWE
-512 EYDEYEVNLE
+512 EDEEDPWMEEKLVYNL
-522 PGYAVDDEYR
+522 GASYADNDTYR
-532 LVMHYVKAKETSTSK
+532 LVLTFEKAVATSENQII
-547 VLGAY
+547 GAFIGRY
-552 VGKYKTLEEAQKAGA
+552 ESIDAAKAAGA
-567 SDISKALFDRSV
+567 VDVKESLFNQTQ
-579 GYAADFS
+579 GYEADFS
-586 KGIYLSVFVGED
+586 KGVYVSVFSGKAD
-598 DEATPRLFGWHIT
+598 DDSRKLKRYVWHIYT
-611 TKFEIDLSNST
+611 RSEAFLDNST
-622 LVWFDGLLDSAGNRV
+622 AVSFYGINDAQGNYV
-637 TSEVLKTNNDDYAD
+637 ACKVLNPSYGDYKDDYAD
-651 YNYITILV
+651 FSYITILV
-659 DADTDL
+659 GEDTDL
-665 TKLAPVFSTDK
+665 TSLAPVFTMQN
-676 GIKLYTDKEEISGVS
+676 GMKLYTNKEEISGQS
-691 LHDFSKGPVHY
+691 LHDFSNGPVHY
-702 TASAENSKNSKN
+702 TASAENSKNAKN
-714 YWLNI
+714 YWLQI
-719 IKVKQG
+719 IKPKQG

-730 MNSLTD
+730 MNSLAD
-736 ENAGTKEENGV
+736 ESSDTREENGV
-747 VYTTREVM
+747 VYTTREAM
-755 LNGIHDYE
+755 LNSIHDYE
-763 HRILLA
+763 HRIILA
-769 NMGTE
+769 NMGTKA
-774 DLTKLSVEAAG
+774 LSKLSVEAEGAL
-785 SSFDSGDVILDD
+785 FDSWVVTLDN

-802 GKHDLSGFQGFG
+802 GEHDLSGYQGLG
-814 SKEDMNLAK
+814 YDELANLAK
-823 IKLEIGTESEANGA
+823 LKLVYDGDEINGQ
-837 DLDGTLTIKE
+837 DLTGTLTIKE
-847 NGKTI
+847 AGKPI
-852 MVITLTGV
+852 MVINLTGV
-860 IGDPGIVTKKIPDAV
+860 VGDPGIVTTEIPDAV

-899 KNGKLPSG
+899 TDGKLPSG

-928 TVQMSNSYRGFRT
+928 TVQMKNSYSEFANVT
-941 SSREFTLKVAD
+941 KEFTLKVVD

-1044 GTGTLKRAA
+1044 GTGNLKRAA
-1053 QNYKV
+1053 QNYRV
-1058 STKSSG
+1058 GRKSSG
-1064 GSSSGGHSSSGR
+1064 GSSGGGHSSSGR

-1105 GTWYTNCWKEL
+1105 GTWYTDCWNEL
-1116 TYQNEKSWYRFD
+1116 NYQNEKSWYRFD

-1137 YQDNGTWYYMNPKS
+1137 YQDNGTWYYLNPKS

-1233 LTGWQKIGDNWYYF
+1233 LTGWQKIGDYWYYF

>member
-1 MKKRIFKQGAALMLA
+1 M
-16 AALALPA
+16 
-23 NVVPAEI
+23 
-30 LDQKTGTEKPHI
+30 
-42 VLNQEAPI
+42 
-50 EKATDSNAKKEELT
+50 
-64 GTKVEIPDR
+64 
-73 KAEARQPHIML
+73 
-84 NQENPI
+84 
-90 EKATDSNAKQEKK
+90 
-103 EEQIIYNTG
+103 
-112 SFNVHVVSAED
+112 
-123 FAKDLGDAYFEE
+123 
-135 DGSYTINI
+135 
-143 PEENPFFPYEV
+143 
-154 QFTYDGKTENEWFM
+154 
-168 NPEDSIEIDGHTF
+168 
-181 YVSASFD
+181 
-188 GTAVTQMTLD
+188 
-198 VAGQEVVVYPKEK
+198 
-211 EFTDGDGVA
+211 
-220 LMSLLPLEKRNL
+220 
-232 SVDLSGFSPI
+232 
-242 ELSRVKVASIF
+242 
-253 TGDYQLS
+253 
-260 KTDAIMWKSSYSD
+260 
-273 HYGVI
+273 
-278 PEANSWE
+278 
-285 LDLSHN
+285 
-291 LSGNSRVSLEMIVGE
+291 
-306 PDQLAASNIRYYLDI
+306 
-321 SITDPGKWLTASV
+321 
-334 KRQKEDGSTENLEIS
+334 
-349 NEYYSDNGDWK
+349 
-360 FEGLDKKDPV
+360 
-370 SENHRFNVYI
+370 
-380 DNYKGAEDQLFQVSV
+380 
-395 KLNLDQFKNSAISKL
+395 
-410 YLIEDGSKKGDYKM
+410 
-424 TLTEDGGEWYLN
+424 
-436 FSAKPHSYGWT
+436 
-447 DIVASDSTGEEIGF
+447 
-461 YELRIHFGMY
+461 
-471 AEARDYISERL
+471 
-482 YDKNGDYIS
+482 
-491 YETDYI
+491 
-497 DREYES
+497 
-503 YDSWENSTY
+503 
-512 EYDEYEVNLE
+512 
-522 PGYAVDDEYR
+522 
-532 LVMHYVKAKETSTSK
+532 
-547 VLGAY
+547 
-552 VGKYKTLEEAQKAGA
+552 
-567 SDISKALFDRSV
+567 
-579 GYAADFS
+579 
-586 KGIYLSVFVGED
+586 
-598 DEATPRLFGWHIT
+598 
-611 TKFEIDLSNST
+611 
-622 LVWFDGLLDSAGNRV
+622 
-637 TSEVLKTNNDDYAD
+637 
-651 YNYITILV
+651 
-659 DADTDL
+659 
-665 TKLAPVFSTDK
+665 
-676 GIKLYTDKEEISGVS
+676 S

-747 VYTTREVM
+747 VYMTREVM

-785 SSFDSGDVILDD
+785 SSFNSGDVVLDD

-823 IKLEIGTESEANGA
+823 IKLEIGDESEANGE

-847 NGKTI
+847 DGKTI

-860 IGDPGIVTKKIPDAV
+860 VGDPGIVTKEIPDAV

-889 YDFNTVSYKI
+889 YDFNTVSYRI
-899 KNGKLPSG
+899 TDGELPSG

-913 GELYGVPLETGEFTF
+913 GELYGVPLVTGEFTF
-928 TVQMSNSYRGFRT
+928 TVEMSNSYRDFGT
-941 SSREFTLKVAD
+941 LSREFTLKVVD

-965 YDLKERVPNILLS
+965 YDLKERVPDILLS

-1002 RLVEGVD
+1002 RLVDGVD

-1044 GTGTLKRAA
+1044 GTGNLKRAA
-1053 QNYKV
+1053 QNYRV
-1058 STKSSG
+1058 GRKSSG
-1064 GSSSGGHSSSGR
+1064 GSSGGGHSSSGR

>member
-1 MKKRIFKQGAALMLA
+1 MKKRIFKQGMALMLA

-30 LDQKTGTEKPHI
+30 LDQQTETELPHI
-42 VLNQEAPI
+42 VLNQETPD
-50 EKATDSNAKKEELT
+50 EKVTDSDAKEKEEQT
-64 GTKVEIPDR
+64 GTQTETKTKTEV
-73 KAEARQPHIML
+73 
-84 NQENPI
+84 N
-90 EKATDSNAKQEKK
+90 ATETA
-103 EEQIIYNTG
+103 EQIIYNTG
-112 SFNVHVVSAED
+112 SFNVHVVSEED
-123 FAKDLGDAYFEE
+123 FENDLGDACFEE

-188 GTAVTQMTLD
+188 GTAVTQLTMD

-220 LMSLLPLEKRNL
+220 LMSLLPLEERNL
-232 SVDLSGFSPI
+232 SLDLSGFTPI
-242 ELSRVKVASIF
+242 ELACVKPATVFKGENQIGTETEILWKPRDSRDNYESDPDSVGVVAMDLAFNTSGA
-253 TGDYQLS
+253 TS
-260 KTDAIMWKSSYSD
+260 T
-273 HYGVI
+273 
-278 PEANSWE
+278 SW
-285 LDLSHN
+285 
-291 LSGNSRVSLEMIVGE
+291 EMIVGN
-306 PDQLAASNIRYYLDI
+306 PDQLDASNIRYYVDI
-321 SITDPGKWLTASV
+321 AVTD
-334 KRQKEDGSTENLEIS
+334 TENWLIPTVTIH
-349 NEYYSDNGDWK
+349 NDDGTTKNVTVTDAYYSDYAFSRRMHVDVPTEEVKGNTEMTVSLKINSDL
-360 FEGLDKKDPV
+360 FERSVISKIETHSLSSEVSPEAVKKDDGWYLEITGERSRISHSV
-370 SENHRFNVYI
+370 FRMNGYDKN
-380 DNYKGAEDQLFQVSV
+380 DQVLGDAF
-395 KLNLDQFKNSAISKL
+395 DFKL
-410 YLIEDGSKKGDYKM
+410 YLSSE
-424 TLTEDGGEWYLN
+424 
-436 FSAKPHSYGWT
+436 
-447 DIVASDSTGEEIGF
+447 SDHIYTS
-461 YELRIHFGMY
+461 
-471 AEARDYISERL
+471 L
-482 YDKNGDYIS
+482 YDKTGNSIS
-491 YETDYI
+491 YST
-497 DREYES
+497 
-503 YDSWENSTY
+503 SWE
-512 EYDEYEVNLE
+512 EDEEDPWMEEKLVYNL
-522 PGYAVDDEYR
+522 GASYADNDTYR
-532 LVMHYVKAKETSTSK
+532 LVLTFEKAVATSENQII
-547 VLGAY
+547 GAFIGRY
-552 VGKYKTLEEAQKAGA
+552 ESIDAAKAAGA
-567 SDISKALFDRSV
+567 VDVKESLFNQTQ
-579 GYAADFS
+579 GYEADFS
-586 KGIYLSVFVGED
+586 KGVYVSVFSGKAD
-598 DEATPRLFGWHIT
+598 DDSRKLKRYVWHIYT
-611 TKFEIDLSNST
+611 RSEAFLDNST
-622 LVWFDGLLDSAGNRV
+622 AVSFYGINDAQGNYV
-637 TSEVLKTNNDDYAD
+637 ACKVLNPSYGDYKDDYAD
-651 YNYITILV
+651 FSYITILV
-659 DADTDL
+659 GEDTDL
-665 TKLAPVFSTDK
+665 TSLAPVFTMQN
-676 GIKLYTDKEEISGVS
+676 GMKLYTNKEEISGQS
-691 LHDFSKGPVHY
+691 LHDFSNGPVHY
-702 TASAENSKNSKN
+702 TASAENSKNAKN
-714 YWLNI
+714 YWLQI
-719 IKVKQG
+719 IKPKQG

-730 MNSLTD
+730 MNSLAD
-736 ENAGTKEENGV
+736 ESSDTREENGV
-747 VYTTREVM
+747 VYTTREAM
-755 LNGIHDYE
+755 LNSIHDYE
-763 HRILLA
+763 HRIILA
-769 NMGTE
+769 NMGTKA
-774 DLTKLSVEAAG
+774 LSKLSVEAEGAL
-785 SSFDSGDVILDD
+785 FDSWVVTLDN

-802 GKHDLSGFQGFG
+802 GEHDLSGYQGLG
-814 SKEDMNLAK
+814 YDELANLAK
-823 IKLEIGTESEANGA
+823 LKLVYDGDEINGQ
-837 DLDGTLTIKE
+837 DLTGTLTIKE
-847 NGKTI
+847 AGKPI
-852 MVITLTGV
+852 MVINLTGV
-860 IGDPGIVTKKIPDAV
+860 VGDPGIVTTEIPDAV

-899 KNGKLPSG
+899 TDGKLPSG

-928 TVQMSNSYRGFRT
+928 TVQMKNSYSEFANVT
-941 SSREFTLKVAD
+941 KEFTLKVVD
-952 NTDANVDSAVDQG
+952 NTDANVDGAVDQG

-1044 GTGTLKRAA
+1044 GTGNLKRAA

-1064 GSSSGGHSSSGR
+1064 GSSGGGHSSSGR

-1081 DYGNIGAD
+1081 DVGNIGAD

-1105 GTWYTNCWKEL
+1105 GTWYTDCWKEL
-1116 TYQNEKSWYRFD
+1116 NYQNEKSWYRFD

-1137 YQDNGTWYYMNPKS
+1137 YQDNGTWYYLNPKS

-1233 LTGWQKIGDNWYYF
+1233 LTGWQKIGDYWYYF

>member
-1 MKKRIFKQGAALMLA
+1 MKKRIFKQGMALMLA

-30 LDQKTGTEKPHI
+30 LDQQTETELPHI
-42 VLNQEAPI
+42 VLNQETPD
-50 EKATDSNAKKEELT
+50 EKATDSDAKEKEEQT
-64 GTKVEIPDR
+64 GTQTE
-73 KAEARQPHIML
+73 
-84 NQENPI
+84 
-90 EKATDSNAKQEKK
+90 TKK
-103 EEQIIYNTG
+103 KTEVNTTETAEQIIYNTG

-123 FAKDLGDAYFEE
+123 FEKDLGDAYFEE

-188 GTAVTQMTLD
+188 GTAVTQLTMD
-198 VAGQEVVVYPKEK
+198 VGGQEVVVYPKEK

-220 LMSLLPLEKRNL
+220 LMSLLPLEERNL
-232 SVDLSGFSPI
+232 SLDLSGFTPI
-242 ELSRVKVASIF
+242 ELACVKPATVFKGENQIGTETEILWKPRDSRDNYESDPDSVGVVAMDLAFNTSGA
-253 TGDYQLS
+253 TS
-260 KTDAIMWKSSYSD
+260 T
-273 HYGVI
+273 
-278 PEANSWE
+278 SW
-285 LDLSHN
+285 
-291 LSGNSRVSLEMIVGE
+291 EMIVGN
-306 PDQLAASNIRYYLDI
+306 PDQLDASNIRYYVDI
-321 SITDPGKWLTASV
+321 AVTD
-334 KRQKEDGSTENLEIS
+334 TENWLIPTVTIH
-349 NEYYSDNGDWK
+349 NDDGTTKNVTVTDAYYSDYAFSRRMHVDVPTEEVKGNTEMTVSLKINSDL
-360 FEGLDKKDPV
+360 FERSVISKIETHSLSSEVSPEAVKKDDGWYLEITGERSRISHSV
-370 SENHRFNVYI
+370 FRMNGYDKN
-380 DNYKGAEDQLFQVSV
+380 DQVLGDAF
-395 KLNLDQFKNSAISKL
+395 DFKL
-410 YLIEDGSKKGDYKM
+410 YLSSE
-424 TLTEDGGEWYLN
+424 
-436 FSAKPHSYGWT
+436 
-447 DIVASDSTGEEIGF
+447 SDHIYTS
-461 YELRIHFGMY
+461 
-471 AEARDYISERL
+471 L
-482 YDKNGDYIS
+482 YDKTGNSIS
-491 YETDYI
+491 YST
-497 DREYES
+497 
-503 YDSWENSTY
+503 SWE
-512 EYDEYEVNLE
+512 EDEEDPWMEEKLVYNL
-522 PGYAVDDEYR
+522 GASYADNDTYR
-532 LVMHYVKAKETSTSK
+532 LVLTFEKAVATSENQII
-547 VLGAY
+547 GAFIGRY
-552 VGKYKTLEEAQKAGA
+552 ESIDAAKAAGA
-567 SDISKALFDRSV
+567 VDVKESLFNQTQ
-579 GYAADFS
+579 GYEADFS
-586 KGIYLSVFVGED
+586 KGVYVSVFSGKAD
-598 DEATPRLFGWHIT
+598 DDSRKLKRYVWHIYT
-611 TKFEIDLSNST
+611 RSEAFLDNST
-622 LVWFDGLLDSAGNRV
+622 AVSFYGINDAQGNYV
-637 TSEVLKTNNDDYAD
+637 ACKVLNPSYGDYKDDYAD
-651 YNYITILV
+651 FSYITILV
-659 DADTDL
+659 GEDTDL
-665 TKLAPVFSTDK
+665 TSLAPVFTMQN
-676 GIKLYTDKEEISGVS
+676 GMKLYTNKEEISGQS
-691 LHDFSKGPVHY
+691 LHDFSNGPVHY
-702 TASAENSKNSKN
+702 TASAENSKNAKN
-714 YWLNI
+714 YWLQI
-719 IKVKQG
+719 IKPKQG

-730 MNSLTD
+730 MNSLAD
-736 ENAGTKEENGV
+736 ESSDTREENGV
-747 VYTTREVM
+747 VYTTREAM
-755 LNGIHDYE
+755 LNSIHDYE
-763 HRILLA
+763 HRIILA
-769 NMGTE
+769 NMGTKA
-774 DLTKLSVEAAG
+774 LSKLSVEAEGAL
-785 SSFDSGDVILDD
+785 FDSWVVTLDN

-802 GKHDLSGFQGFG
+802 GEHDLSGYQGLG
-814 SKEDMNLAK
+814 YDELANLAK
-823 IKLEIGTESEANGA
+823 LKLVYDGDEINGQ
-837 DLDGTLTIKE
+837 DLTGTLTIKE
-847 NGKTI
+847 AGKPI
-852 MVITLTGV
+852 MVINLTGV
-860 IGDPGIVTKKIPDAV
+860 VGDPGIVTTEIPDAV

-899 KNGKLPSG
+899 TDGKLPSG

-928 TVQMSNSYRGFRT
+928 TVQMKNSYSEFANVT
-941 SSREFTLKVAD
+941 KEFTLKVVD

-1044 GTGTLKRAA
+1044 GTGNLKRAA
-1053 QNYKV
+1053 QNYRV
-1058 STKSSG
+1058 GRKSSG
-1064 GSSSGGHSSSGR
+1064 GSSGGGHSSSGR

-1105 GTWYTNCWKEL
+1105 GTWYTDCWKEL
-1116 TYQNEKSWYRFD
+1116 NYQNEKSWYRFD

-1233 LTGWQKIGDNWYYF
+1233 LTGWQKIGDYWYYF

>member
-1 MKKRIFKQGAALMLA
+1 MYVVIDAFDSKAQQIGSFKLY
-16 AALALPA
+16 
-23 NVVPAEI
+23 
-30 LDQKTGTEKPHI
+30 PH
-42 VLNQEAPI
+42 VG
-50 EKATDSNAKKEELT
+50 S
-64 GTKVEIPDR
+64 R
-73 KAEARQPHIML
+73 
-84 NQENPI
+84 
-90 EKATDSNAKQEKK
+90 
-103 EEQIIYNTG
+103 TG
-112 SFNVHVVSAED
+112 SVSVSLYD
-123 FAKDLGDAYFEE
+123 T
-135 DGSYTINI
+135 DGNYVSHNSR
-143 PEENPFFPYEV
+143 
-154 QFTYDGKTENEWFM
+154 W
-168 NPEDSIEIDGHTF
+168 EDSEDSDEWEK
-181 YVSASFD
+181 YV
-188 GTAVTQMTLD
+188 L
-198 VAGQEVVVYPKEK
+198 
-211 EFTDGDGVA
+211 
-220 LMSLLPLEKRNL
+220 
-232 SVDLSGFSPI
+232 
-242 ELSRVKVASIF
+242 
-253 TGDYQLS
+253 
-260 KTDAIMWKSSYSD
+260 
-273 HYGVI
+273 
-278 PEANSWE
+278 
-285 LDLSHN
+285 
-291 LSGNSRVSLEMIVGE
+291 
-306 PDQLAASNIRYYLDI
+306 
-321 SITDPGKWLTASV
+321 
-334 KRQKEDGSTENLEIS
+334 
-349 NEYYSDNGDWK
+349 
-360 FEGLDKKDPV
+360 
-370 SENHRFNVYI
+370 
-380 DNYKGAEDQLFQVSV
+380 
-395 KLNLDQFKNSAISKL
+395 
-410 YLIEDGSKKGDYKM
+410 
-424 TLTEDGGEWYLN
+424 
-436 FSAKPHSYGWT
+436 
-447 DIVASDSTGEEIGF
+447 
-461 YELRIHFGMY
+461 
-471 AEARDYISERL
+471 
-482 YDKNGDYIS
+482 
-491 YETDYI
+491 
-497 DREYES
+497 
-503 YDSWENSTY
+503 
-512 EYDEYEVNLE
+512 NLE
-522 PGYAVDDEYR
+522 PGYAVNDNYR
-532 LVMHYVKAKETSTSK
+532 LVMTFSKADETSANQ

-552 VGKYKTLEEAQKAGA
+552 VGKYVTINEVKAA
-567 SDISKALFDRSV
+567 NAVDIKDSLFDQSK
-579 GYAADFS
+579 GYVADFS
-586 KGIYLSVFVGED
+586 KGVYLSVFVGEKD
-598 DEATPRLFGWHIT
+598 TKYPRLFAYYVFT
-611 TKFEIDLSNST
+611 ESESVLSDST
-622 LVWFDGLLDSAGNRV
+622 LVYFYDVKDSEGNNV
-637 TSEVLKTNNDDYAD
+637 NDCKVLNPSYGDYEDDYGD
-651 YNYITILV
+651 FSYVTILV
-659 DADTDL
+659 DEDADL
-665 TKLAPVFSTDK
+665 TSLAPVFSTDK

-785 SSFDSGDVILDD
+785 SSFNSGDVVLDD

-823 IKLEIGTESEANGA
+823 IKLEVGTESEANGT

-860 IGDPGIVTKKIPDAV
+860 IGDPGIVTKEIPDAV

-889 YDFNTVSYKI
+889 YDFNTVSYRI
-899 KNGKLPSG
+899 TDGELPSG

-913 GELYGVPLETGEFTF
+913 GELYGVPLVTGEFTF
-928 TVQMSNSYRGFRT
+928 TVEMSNSYRDFGT
-941 SSREFTLKVAD
+941 SSREFTLKVVD

-965 YDLKERVPNILLS
+965 YELKERVPEILLS
-978 DNNDYT
+978 DNKDYT

-1044 GTGTLKRAA
+1044 GTGNLKRAA

-1170 YFTENAGDKQ
+1170 YFTENADDKQ

>member
-1 MKKRIFKQGAALMLA
+1 MKKRIFKQGMALMLA

-30 LDQKTGTEKPHI
+30 LDQQTETELPHI
-42 VLNQEAPI
+42 VLNQETPD
-50 EKATDSNAKKEELT
+50 EKVTDSDAKEKEEQT
-64 GTKVEIPDR
+64 GTQTETKTKTEV
-73 KAEARQPHIML
+73 
-84 NQENPI
+84 N
-90 EKATDSNAKQEKK
+90 ATETA
-103 EEQIIYNTG
+103 EQIIYNTG
-112 SFNVHVVSAED
+112 SFNVHVVSEED
-123 FAKDLGDAYFEE
+123 FENDLGDACFEE

-188 GTAVTQMTLD
+188 GTAVTQLTMD
-198 VAGQEVVVYPKEK
+198 VGGQEVVVYPKEK

-220 LMSLLPLEKRNL
+220 LMSLLPLEERNL
-232 SVDLSGFSPI
+232 SLDLSGFTPI
-242 ELSRVKVASIF
+242 ELACVKPATVFKGENQIGTETEILWKPRDSRDNYESDPDSVGVVAMDLAFNTSGA
-253 TGDYQLS
+253 TS
-260 KTDAIMWKSSYSD
+260 T
-273 HYGVI
+273 
-278 PEANSWE
+278 SW
-285 LDLSHN
+285 
-291 LSGNSRVSLEMIVGE
+291 EMIVGN
-306 PDQLAASNIRYYLDI
+306 PDQLDASNIRYYVDI
-321 SITDPGKWLTASV
+321 AVTD
-334 KRQKEDGSTENLEIS
+334 TENWLIPTVTIH
-349 NEYYSDNGDWK
+349 NDDGTTKNVTVTDAYYSDYAFSRRMHVDVPTEEVKGNTEMTVSLKINSDL
-360 FEGLDKKDPV
+360 FERSVISKIETHSLSSEVSPEAVKKDDGWYLEITGERSRISHSV
-370 SENHRFNVYI
+370 FRMNGYDKN
-380 DNYKGAEDQLFQVSV
+380 DQVLGDAF
-395 KLNLDQFKNSAISKL
+395 DFKL
-410 YLIEDGSKKGDYKM
+410 YLSSE
-424 TLTEDGGEWYLN
+424 
-436 FSAKPHSYGWT
+436 
-447 DIVASDSTGEEIGF
+447 SDHIYTS
-461 YELRIHFGMY
+461 
-471 AEARDYISERL
+471 L
-482 YDKNGDYIS
+482 YDKTGNSIS
-491 YETDYI
+491 YST
-497 DREYES
+497 
-503 YDSWENSTY
+503 SWE
-512 EYDEYEVNLE
+512 EDEEDPWMEEKLVYNL
-522 PGYAVDDEYR
+522 GASYADNDTYR
-532 LVMHYVKAKETSTSK
+532 LVLTFEKAVATSENQII
-547 VLGAY
+547 GAFIGRY
-552 VGKYKTLEEAQKAGA
+552 ESIDAAKAAGA
-567 SDISKALFDRSV
+567 VDVKESLFNQTQ
-579 GYAADFS
+579 GYEADFS
-586 KGIYLSVFVGED
+586 KGVYVSVFSGKAD
-598 DEATPRLFGWHIT
+598 DDSRKLKRYVWHIYT
-611 TKFEIDLSNST
+611 RSEAFLDNST
-622 LVWFDGLLDSAGNRV
+622 AVSFYGINDAQGNYV
-637 TSEVLKTNNDDYAD
+637 ACKVLNPSYGDYKDDYAD
-651 YNYITILV
+651 FSYITILV
-659 DADTDL
+659 GEDTDL
-665 TKLAPVFSTDK
+665 TSLAPVFTMQN
-676 GIKLYTDKEEISGVS
+676 GMKLYTNKEEISGQS
-691 LHDFSKGPVHY
+691 LHDFSNGPVHY
-702 TASAENSKNSKN
+702 TASAENSKNAKN
-714 YWLNI
+714 YWLQI
-719 IKVKQG
+719 IKPKQG

-730 MNSLTD
+730 MNSLAD
-736 ENAGTKEENGV
+736 ESSDTREENGV
-747 VYTTREVM
+747 VYTTREAM
-755 LNGIHDYE
+755 LNSIHDYE
-763 HRILLA
+763 HRIILA
-769 NMGTE
+769 NMGTKA
-774 DLTKLSVEAAG
+774 LSKLSVEAEGAL
-785 SSFDSGDVILDD
+785 FDSWVVTLDN

-802 GKHDLSGFQGFG
+802 GEHDLSGYQGLG
-814 SKEDMNLAK
+814 YDELANLAK
-823 IKLEIGTESEANGA
+823 LKLVYDGDEINGQ
-837 DLDGTLTIKE
+837 DLTGTLTIKE
-847 NGKTI
+847 AGKPI
-852 MVITLTGV
+852 MVINLTGV
-860 IGDPGIVTKKIPDAV
+860 VGDPGIVTTEIPDAV

-899 KNGKLPSG
+899 TDGKLPSG

-928 TVQMSNSYRGFRT
+928 TVQMKNSYSEFANVT
-941 SSREFTLKVAD
+941 KEFTLKVVD

-984 MTSIG
+984 MTSVG

-1044 GTGTLKRAA
+1044 GTGNLKRAA

-1137 YQDNGTWYYMNPKS
+1137 YQENGTWYYLNPKS

-1170 YFTENAGDKQ
+1170 YFTENADDKQ

-1208 KTDWLTQDENK
+1208 KTDWLTLDENK

-1254 KGVLARRTKIGNYYV
+1254 KGILARRTKIGNYYV

>member
-1 MKKRIFKQGAALMLA
+1 MKKRIFKQGVALMLA

-30 LDQKTGTEKPHI
+30 LDQQTETELPHI
-42 VLNQEAPI
+42 VLNQETPD
-50 EKATDSNAKKEELT
+50 EKVTDSDAKEKEEQT
-64 GTKVEIPDR
+64 GTQTETKTKTEV
-73 KAEARQPHIML
+73 
-84 NQENPI
+84 N
-90 EKATDSNAKQEKK
+90 ATETA
-103 EEQIIYNTG
+103 EQIIYNTG
-112 SFNVHVVSAED
+112 SFNVHVVSEED
-123 FAKDLGDAYFEE
+123 FENDLGDACFEE

-188 GTAVTQMTLD
+188 GTAVTQLTMD
-198 VAGQEVVVYPKEK
+198 VGGQEVVVYPKEK

-220 LMSLLPLEKRNL
+220 LMSLLPLEERNL
-232 SVDLSGFSPI
+232 SLDLSGFTPI
-242 ELSRVKVASIF
+242 ELACVKPATVFKGENQIGTETEILWKPRDSRDNYESDPDSVGVVAMDLAFNTSGA
-253 TGDYQLS
+253 TS
-260 KTDAIMWKSSYSD
+260 T
-273 HYGVI
+273 
-278 PEANSWE
+278 SW
-285 LDLSHN
+285 
-291 LSGNSRVSLEMIVGE
+291 EMIVGN
-306 PDQLAASNIRYYLDI
+306 PDQLDASNIRYYVDI
-321 SITDPGKWLTASV
+321 AVTD
-334 KRQKEDGSTENLEIS
+334 TENWLIPTVTIH
-349 NEYYSDNGDWK
+349 NDDGTTKNVTVTDAYYSDYAFSRRMHVDVPTEEVKGNTEMTVSLKINSDL
-360 FEGLDKKDPV
+360 FERSVISKIETHSLSSEVSPEAVKKDDGWYLEITGERSRISHSV
-370 SENHRFNVYI
+370 FRMNGYDKN
-380 DNYKGAEDQLFQVSV
+380 DQVLGDAF
-395 KLNLDQFKNSAISKL
+395 DFKL
-410 YLIEDGSKKGDYKM
+410 YLSSE
-424 TLTEDGGEWYLN
+424 
-436 FSAKPHSYGWT
+436 
-447 DIVASDSTGEEIGF
+447 SDHIYTS
-461 YELRIHFGMY
+461 
-471 AEARDYISERL
+471 L
-482 YDKNGDYIS
+482 YDKTGNSIS
-491 YETDYI
+491 YST
-497 DREYES
+497 
-503 YDSWENSTY
+503 SWE
-512 EYDEYEVNLE
+512 EDEEDPWMEEKLVYNL
-522 PGYAVDDEYR
+522 GASYADNDTYR
-532 LVMHYVKAKETSTSK
+532 LVLTFEKAVATSENQII
-547 VLGAY
+547 GAFIGRY
-552 VGKYKTLEEAQKAGA
+552 ESIDAAKAAGA
-567 SDISKALFDRSV
+567 VDVKESLFNQTQ
-579 GYAADFS
+579 GYEADFS
-586 KGIYLSVFVGED
+586 KGVYVSVFSGKAD
-598 DEATPRLFGWHIT
+598 DVSRKLKRYVWHIYT
-611 TKFEIDLSNST
+611 RSEAFLDNST
-622 LVWFDGLLDSAGNRV
+622 AVSFYGINDAQGNYV
-637 TSEVLKTNNDDYAD
+637 ACKVLNPSYGDYKDDYAD
-651 YNYITILV
+651 FSYITILV
-659 DADTDL
+659 GEDTDL
-665 TKLAPVFSTDK
+665 TSLAPVFTMQN
-676 GIKLYTDKEEISGVS
+676 GMKLYTNKEEISGQS
-691 LHDFSKGPVHY
+691 LHDFSNGPVHY
-702 TASAENSKNSKN
+702 TASAENSKNAKN
-714 YWLNI
+714 YWLQI
-719 IKVKQG
+719 IKPKQG

-730 MNSLTD
+730 MNSLAD
-736 ENAGTKEENGV
+736 ESSDTREENGV
-747 VYTTREVM
+747 VYTTREAM
-755 LNGIHDYE
+755 LNSIHDYE
-763 HRILLA
+763 HRIILA
-769 NMGTE
+769 NMGTKA
-774 DLTKLSVEAAG
+774 LSTLSVEAEGAL
-785 SSFDSGDVILDD
+785 FDSWVVTLDN

-802 GKHDLSGFQGFG
+802 GEHDLSGYQGLG
-814 SKEDMNLAK
+814 YDELANLAK
-823 IKLEIGTESEANGA
+823 LKLVYDGDEINGQ
-837 DLDGTLTIKE
+837 DLTGTLTIKE
-847 NGKTI
+847 AGKPI
-852 MVITLTGV
+852 MVINLTGV
-860 IGDPGIVTKKIPDAV
+860 VGDPGIVTTEIPDAV

-899 KNGKLPSG
+899 TDGKLPSG

-928 TVQMSNSYRGFRT
+928 TVQMKNSYSEFANVT
-941 SSREFTLKVAD
+941 KEFTLKVVD

-1044 GTGTLKRAA
+1044 GTGNLKRAA
-1053 QNYKV
+1053 QNYRV
-1058 STKSSG
+1058 GRKSSG
-1064 GSSSGGHSSSGR
+1064 GSSGGGHSSSGR

-1105 GTWYTNCWKEL
+1105 GTWYTDCWKEL
-1116 TYQNEKSWYRFD
+1116 NYQNEKSWYRFD

-1137 YQDNGTWYYMNPKS
+1137 YQDNGTWYYLNPKS